1 MANVI
6 REDVVSV
13 EFDIDDGG
21 IRDSLKMLDN
31 FKNEIFKGFQG
42 LSKTVDDLKKSLT
55 NGIDTSG
62 INDMKIGSEQA
73 KETIK
78 DLEIGVK
85 NVKKEF
91 STGIDT
97 SGIDNIKN
105 SPEQMKQSVNGVSN
119 SMKEWKSRAD
129 SFINGVTSADTS
141 MVKFADA
148 NDQAT
153 LRIKQVVSSM
163 KDFNDNNLDFSGISG
178 DIEIFDARLAVVKDK
193 INTFTQALKNVGNA
207 FAHPLKTID
216 KGVFSVQK
224 KISETAHEL
233 KLLAQTKFSN
243 LTNNVKEVYSTLSQ
257 GQTGARGFVTALKS
271 IGKVGFEK
279 TISGFAS
286 IKKSIK
292 SITFDKIKT
301 GLSSIKSGASSVL
314 SGIKKLGSGAQNI
327 ASNIKTAFSNVGNK
341 IKSVA
346 SNISSA
352 ADSITSKLFNIKS
365 LVAGVATGAI
375 VQQSVGIVVDRQNI
389 TSQFEV
395 LLGSAEKAN
404 ERVSELTDFA
414 GMTPFT
420 RDEIFAASKQLQV
433 FTGDALSTGDSLR
446 IIGDVAAGTG
456 QQFEDVALWTGRLY
470 DAMKSGRTV
479 GEMTSRLQEMGA
491 ISGEDRT
498 KIEKLAESGED
509 ITQTWSEVEKIFSR
523 YDGTMEKL
531 SNNLGNMLTS
541 LKSFAT
547 NSIFLPLGEGIASG
561 LQPAIQKFR
570 DFRKS
575 NKEDVTAMGEVI
587 NNFAEKICVPLFN
600 KIEQGAEFAI
610 KAIASLK
617 GGLNGLNKLKG
628 TSPLLDKLIE
638 AVNFVVA
645 HKDTFISAAKG
656 IAVAMGG
663 IVAAGK
669 FTKIISALSGL
680 LNPLTLV
687 TTAFGILF
695 NALKTDS
702 ANGGTALTDLKNIA
716 VAVFDS
722 IKGAISTFSEIISN
736 NKGLF
741 SDIINTIVGLLPP
754 LAEAFGEVLTAG
766 LELATVALP
775 VLLDIFRELFE
786 AVKPLLKQLPDFVK
800 FIAKIIKACAKA
812 DVIET
817 LVKGFIAYKVAIV
830 AVNTV
835 TKVHNALLVLQAAK
849 TKIATAATK
858 LFTLAMNANPIIKVV
873 SAIGLLVGGLA
884 LLSKKFSKG
893 NDDTDML
900 KQHIENV
907 TGSIHSMRDAFD
919 NANVTLPDYDK
930 LISYKGNTMSGID
943 EMIAE
948 KEQAITDVLT
958 KAIEDQKGVRDK
970 DIENIE
976 QYMQDIQALEEEKL
990 SIYADRQ
997 TSQVNALNSKIQY
1010 GNFDQQGIADI
1021 LATGTETHDLGVEA
1035 INDVFKERETTI
1047 WNKYRTERTLIE
1059 NNENLTGIAKSEAL
1073 KQADARYQ
1081 NDLFKSNRE
1090 NKARLEEANSSLSTL
1105 YNTALAKSG
1114 EIVKKSN
1121 VDFDTLSSQL
1131 TNYKNSVSGTS
1142 ASVKVDTDK
1151 LFEDIRTTFAGFDQ
1165 ETTQSWNNFFVM
1177 ANEAKNQGVELS
1189 NDAKQ
1194 QIDTILTFFE
1204 SLPPEMQDVGLQ
1216 LLPALMQGMTDENGN
1231 AIDTTSMTCQ
1241 EMVDAAREVF
1251 DVHSPSRVF
1260 AEIGTNIGL
1269 GLLQGISLIMPV
1281 VTAAVTTNMTL
1292 LVTSASGFN
1301 LDGMG
1306 ENAENMSETV
1316 VLAFSNMNTVSCQ
1329 HMSGMQK
1336 TVILIS
1342 KLMSTTVIVNL
1353 KSMSVQAVKIVQT
1366 MSISIVSTMNQMKSN
1381 IDGLDLYSTGVNIMN
1396 GLINGMESKRGGLI
1410 STAQSI
1416 AQTVKNTM
1424 NNALDIHSPSRELYK
1439 TGVYTGLGQ
1448 INGMKST
1455 LPEIQQTADK
1465 MGETSIPEN
1474 DKYTPSGSPT
1484 TYSRST
1490 TSENH
1495 TYSPTFNL
1503 TISGTSDDRTMAR
1516 KVKKWIS
1523 EALEETFS
1531 SYESKN
1537 ATVREV

>member
-1 MANVI
+1 MQYFDFSILIEQYSTDFKVICESEGSYDDSGEYVKGEKTEHTLHGAIMAHSENQIYRSEGKLTSQDRVLIMQAPIDRALHGAEVI
-6 REDVVSV
+6 HLDRMYK
-13 EFDIDDGG
+13 ID
-21 IRDSLKMLDN
+21 SELK
-31 FKNEIFKGFQG
+31 
-42 LSKTVDDLKKSLT
+42 SS
-55 NGIDTSG
+55 
-62 INDMKIGSEQA
+62 SEQA
-73 KETIK
+73 TES
-78 DLEIGVK
+78 
-85 NVKKEF
+85 VKKF
-91 STGIDT
+91 
-97 SGIDNIKN
+97 SGITESIERFDERIAALKDNIK
-105 SPEQMKQSVNGVSN
+105 
-119 SMKEWKSRAD
+119 
-129 SFINGVTSADTS
+129 SFGSTI
-141 MVKFADA
+141 
-148 NDQAT
+148 
-153 LRIKQVVSSM
+153 
-163 KDFNDNNLDFSGISG
+163 
-178 DIEIFDARLAVVKDK
+178 
-193 INTFTQALKNVGNA
+193 
-207 FAHPLKTID
+207 AHPLSTVKN
-216 KGVFSVQK
+216 GFSSIK
-224 KISETAHEL
+224 NEISETAS
-233 KLLAQTKFSN
+233 KIKNLAQTKMSN
-243 LTNNVKEVYSTLSQ
+243 LTSNIKEMYSTLSR
-257 GQTGARGFVTALKS
+257 GQTGAKGFVTALKS

-279 TISGFAS
+279 TISGFQS

-292 SITFDKIKT
+292 SITFDKIKS
-301 GLSSIKSGASSVL
+301 GLSSIKSGTSSVL
-314 SGIKKLGSGAQNI
+314 SGFKSLGSGAQKV
-327 ASNIKTAFSNVGNK
+327 ASNIKTAFSNVGSK

-365 LVAGVATGAI
+365 LVAGVATGAV

-509 ITQTWSEVEKIFSR
+509 ITQTWTEVEKIFSR

-617 GGLNGLNKLKG
+617 DGMSGLNKLKG

-638 AVNFVVA
+638 AINFVVS
-645 HKDTFISAAKG
+645 HKETFIGAAKG
-656 IAVAMGG
+656 IAAAMGG

-687 TTAFGILF
+687 TAAFGILF
-695 NALKTDS
+695 NALKNDS
-702 ANGGTALTDLKNIA
+702 ANGSTALTDLKNIA
-716 VAVFDS
+716 VTVFDS
-722 IKGAISTFSEIISN
+722 IKNAISTFSEILSN

-754 LAEAFGEVLTAG
+754 LAEAFGEVLTAM
-766 LELATVALP
+766 LELATAALP
-775 VLLDIFRELFE
+775 VLLDVFRELFE
-786 AVKPLLKQLPDFVK
+786 AVKPLLKQLPDLIK

-812 DVIET
+812 DVIEA
-817 LVKGFIAYKVAIV
+817 LAKGFIAYKVAIA

-835 TKVHNALLVLQAAK
+835 TKVHNTLLVLQAAK
-849 TKIATAATK
+849 TKIAAAATK
-858 LFTLAMNANPIIKVV
+858 LFNLAMNANPIIKVV
-873 SAIGLLVGGLA
+873 SAIGLLVGGLT

-893 NDDTDML
+893 KDDTDML
-900 KQHIENV
+900 KQHIDEV

-919 NANVTLPDYDK
+919 NAKVTLPDINKTISANGYFMSDIDTQIADK
-930 LISYKGNTMSGID
+930 
-943 EMIAE
+943 E
-948 KEQAITDVLT
+948 KQITDALT
-958 KAIEDQKGVRDK
+958 TAMRDQKGVRDE
-970 DIENIE
+970 DLENIRG
-976 QYMQDIQALEEEKL
+976 YMQELQMLEDDKL
-990 SIYADRQ
+990 SIYREQ
-997 TSQVNALNSKIQY
+997 QMSQFTTLDLKLKS
-1010 GNFDQQGIADI
+1010 GNLDQQGIADLLI
-1021 LATGTETHDLGVEA
+1021 STDEAYDQSISAIKEEFEGRQATINSLYAVERKS
-1035 INDVFKERETTI
+1035 IVE
-1047 WNKYRTERTLIE
+1047 
-1059 NNENLTGIAKSEAL
+1059 NENLTGQAKSEAL
-1073 KQADARYQ
+1073 KQWQARKDNELLESMRQ
-1081 NDLFKSNRE
+1081 E
-1090 NKARLEEANSSLSTL
+1090 NELLAES
-1105 YNTALAKSG
+1105 AKSRDYTYNQAL
-1114 EIVKKSN
+1114 EQSNKLVEKADFNFDILKQKSDSYKK
-1121 VDFDTLSSQL
+1121 DLDIMDKTIAD
-1131 TNYKNSVSGTS
+1131 TS
-1142 ASVKVDTDK
+1142 ASGIQKYNEASANADLMVK
-1151 LFEDIRTTFAGFDQ
+1151 DITNMFLNLDN
-1165 ETTQSWNNFFVM
+1165 QSAQSLNNYFM
-1177 ANEAKNQGVELS
+1177 TLNEAKNKGVTVSDGL
-1189 NDAKQ
+1189 KQ
-1194 QIDTILTFFE
+1194 HADTILTSFE
-1204 SLPPEMQDVGLQ
+1204 NLPPEFQETGKQILAGL
-1216 LLPALMQGMTDENGN
+1216 LQGMTDENGN
-1231 AIDTTSMTCQ
+1231 VIDTTNMTCQ
-1241 EMVDAAREVF
+1241 ELVEAAREAF

-1281 VTAAVTTNMTL
+1281 VTAAVTTNMMG

-1301 LDGMG
+1301 LDSMG
-1306 ENAENMSETV
+1306 ESAENISETV
-1316 VLAFSNMNTVSCQ
+1316 ILAFSNMNKVSCQ

-1336 TVILIS
+1336 SVVLIS
-1342 KLMSTTVIVNL
+1342 KLMSTTVIINL
-1353 KSMSVQAVKIVQT
+1353 KTMSVQAVIIVQS
-1366 MSISIVSTMNQMKSN
+1366 MSVSIVSTMSQMKSS
-1381 IDGLDLYSTGVNIMN
+1381 IDGLDLYSTGVNVMN
-1396 GLINGMESKRGGLI
+1396 GLINGMESRRGGLI

-1424 NNALDIHSPSRELYK
+1424 NNALDIHSPSKELYK

-1465 MGETSIPEN
+1465 MGQTAIPDDN
-1474 DKYTPSGSPT
+1474 NRYAPSASPA

-1503 TISGTSDDRTMAR
+1503 TISGTNDDRTMAR

-1537 ATVREV
+1537 ATVREA

>member
-1 MANVI
+1 MQYFDFSSLIEQYSTDFKVICESEGSYDDSGEYVKGEKTEHTLHGAIMAHSENQIYRSEGKLTSQDRVLIMQAPIDRALHGAEVI
-6 REDVVSV
+6 HLDRMYK
-13 EFDIDDGG
+13 ID
-21 IRDSLKMLDN
+21 SELK
-31 FKNEIFKGFQG
+31 
-42 LSKTVDDLKKSLT
+42 SS
-55 NGIDTSG
+55 
-62 INDMKIGSEQA
+62 SEQA
-73 KETIK
+73 TES
-78 DLEIGVK
+78 
-85 NVKKEF
+85 VKKF
-91 STGIDT
+91 
-97 SGIDNIKN
+97 SGITESIERFDERIAALKDNIK
-105 SPEQMKQSVNGVSN
+105 
-119 SMKEWKSRAD
+119 
-129 SFINGVTSADTS
+129 SFGSTI
-141 MVKFADA
+141 
-148 NDQAT
+148 
-153 LRIKQVVSSM
+153 
-163 KDFNDNNLDFSGISG
+163 
-178 DIEIFDARLAVVKDK
+178 
-193 INTFTQALKNVGNA
+193 
-207 FAHPLKTID
+207 AHPLSTVKN
-216 KGVFSVQK
+216 GFSSIK
-224 KISETAHEL
+224 NEISETAS
-233 KLLAQTKFSN
+233 KIKNLAQTKMSN
-243 LTNNVKEVYSTLSQ
+243 LTSNIKEMYSTLSR
-257 GQTGARGFVTALKS
+257 GQTGAKGFVTALKS

-279 TISGFAS
+279 TISGFQS

-292 SITFDKIKT
+292 SITFDKIKS
-301 GLSSIKSGASSVL
+301 GLSSIKSGTSSVL
-314 SGIKKLGSGAQNI
+314 SGFKSLGSGAQKV
-327 ASNIKTAFSNVGNK
+327 ASNIKTAFSNVGSK

-365 LVAGVATGAI
+365 LVAGVATGAV

-509 ITQTWSEVEKIFSR
+509 ITQTWTEVEKIFSR

-617 GGLNGLNKLKG
+617 DGMSGLNKLKG

-638 AVNFVVA
+638 AINFVVS
-645 HKDTFISAAKG
+645 HKETFIGAAKG
-656 IAVAMGG
+656 IAAAMGG

-669 FTKIISALSGL
+669 FTKIISALSEL

-687 TTAFGILF
+687 TAAFGILF
-695 NALKTDS
+695 NALKNDS

-716 VAVFDS
+716 VTVFDS
-722 IKGAISTFSEIISN
+722 IKNAISTFSEIISN
-736 NKGLF
+736 NSGLF
-741 SDIINTIVGLLPP
+741 SDIINTIVDLLPS
-754 LAEAFGEVLTAG
+754 LAEAFGEVLTAM
-766 LELATVALP
+766 LELATAALP
-775 VLLDIFRELFE
+775 VLLDVFRELFE
-786 AVKPLLKQLPDFVK
+786 SVKPLLKQLPDLIK

-812 DVIET
+812 DVIEA
-817 LVKGFIAYKVAIV
+817 LAKGFIAYKVAVV

-835 TKVHNALLVLQAAK
+835 TKVHNTLLVLQAAK

-858 LFTLAMNANPIIKVV
+858 LFNLAMNANPIIKVV
-873 SAIGLLVGGLA
+873 SAIGLLVGGLT

-893 NDDTDML
+893 KDDTDML
-900 KQHIENV
+900 KQHIDEV

-919 NANVTLPDYDK
+919 NAKVTLPDYDK
-930 LISYKGNTMSGID
+930 LISYKGNTISGID

-948 KEQAITDVLT
+948 KEQAITDILT
-958 KAIEDQKGVRDK
+958 AAINDQKGVRDD
-970 DIENIE
+970 DIKNIE
-976 QYMQDIQALEEEKL
+976 KYIQDIQGLEEEKL
-990 SIYADRQ
+990 SVYADQQ
-997 TSQVNALNSKIQY
+997 TSQINALNSKLQY
-1010 GNFDQQGIADI
+1010 GNLDQQEIADI
-1021 LATGTETHDLGVEA
+1021 LATGTEAHDSSVEA
-1035 INDVFKERETTI
+1035 INDIFNERGTTLY
-1047 WNKYRTERTLIE
+1047 NKYQAERSLIIS
-1059 NNENLTGIAKSEAL
+1059 NENLTGIAKSEAL

-1081 NDLFKSNRE
+1081 NDLYKLNRD
-1090 NKARLEEANSSLSTL
+1090 NKARLDKSNASISTL

-1114 EIVKKSN
+1114 ELVKNSN
-1121 VDFDTLSSQL
+1121 VNFDTLSSQL
-1131 TNYKNSVSGTS
+1131 TNYKKSVDGTS
-1142 ASVKVDTDK
+1142 TSVKVDTDK
-1151 LFEDIRTTFAGFDQ
+1151 LFENIRTTFASFDQ
-1165 ETTQSWNNFFVM
+1165 ETTQSLNNYFM
-1177 ANEAKNQGVELS
+1177 TLNEAKNKGVTVSDGL
-1189 NDAKQ
+1189 KQ
-1194 QIDTILTFFE
+1194 HADTILTSFE
-1204 SLPPEMQDVGLQ
+1204 NLPPEFQEIGKQILAGL
-1216 LLPALMQGMTDENGN
+1216 LQGMTDENGN
-1231 AIDTTSMTCQ
+1231 VIDTTNMTCQ
-1241 EMVDAAREVF
+1241 ELVEAAREAF

-1281 VTAAVTTNMTL
+1281 VTAAVTTNMMG

-1301 LDGMG
+1301 LDSMG
-1306 ENAENMSETV
+1306 ESAENISETV
-1316 VLAFSNMNTVSCQ
+1316 ILAFSNMNKVSCQ

-1336 TVILIS
+1336 SVVLIS

-1353 KSMSVQAVKIVQT
+1353 KTMSVQAVIIVQS
-1366 MSISIVSTMNQMKSN
+1366 MSVSIVSTMSQMKSS
-1381 IDGLDLYSTGVNIMN
+1381 IDGLDLYSTGVNVMN
-1396 GLINGMESKRGGLI
+1396 GLINGMESRRGGLI

-1416 AQTVKNTM
+1416 DQTVKNTM

-1465 MGETSIPEN
+1465 MGQTAIPDDN
-1474 DKYTPSGSPT
+1474 NRYTPSASPA

-1503 TISGTSDDRTMAR
+1503 TISGTNDDRTMAR

>member
-1 MANVI
+1 M
-6 REDVVSV
+6 
-13 EFDIDDGG
+13 
-21 IRDSLKMLDN
+21 
-31 FKNEIFKGFQG
+31 
-42 LSKTVDDLKKSLT
+42 
-55 NGIDTSG
+55 
-62 INDMKIGSEQA
+62 
-73 KETIK
+73 
-78 DLEIGVK
+78 
-85 NVKKEF
+85 
-91 STGIDT
+91 
-97 SGIDNIKN
+97 
-105 SPEQMKQSVNGVSN
+105 
-119 SMKEWKSRAD
+119 
-129 SFINGVTSADTS
+129 
-141 MVKFADA
+141 
-148 NDQAT
+148 
-153 LRIKQVVSSM
+153 
-163 KDFNDNNLDFSGISG
+163 
-178 DIEIFDARLAVVKDK
+178 
-193 INTFTQALKNVGNA
+193 
-207 FAHPLKTID
+207 
-216 KGVFSVQK
+216 
-224 KISETAHEL
+224 
-233 KLLAQTKFSN
+233 
-243 LTNNVKEVYSTLSQ
+243 
-257 GQTGARGFVTALKS
+257 
-271 IGKVGFEK
+271 
-279 TISGFAS
+279 
-286 IKKSIK
+286 
-292 SITFDKIKT
+292 
-301 GLSSIKSGASSVL
+301 
-314 SGIKKLGSGAQNI
+314 GSGAQKV
-327 ASNIKTAFSNVGNK
+327 ASNIKTAFSNVGSK

-365 LVAGVATGAI
+365 LVAGVATGAV

-509 ITQTWSEVEKIFSR
+509 ITQTWTEVEKIFSR

-617 GGLNGLNKLKG
+617 DGMSGLNKLKG
-628 TSPLLDKLIE
+628 TSPLLDKLID
-638 AVNFVVA
+638 AINFVVS
-645 HKDTFISAAKG
+645 HKETFIGAAKG
-656 IAVAMGG
+656 IAAAMGG

-687 TTAFGILF
+687 TAAFGILF
-695 NALKTDS
+695 NALKNDS

-716 VAVFDS
+716 VTVFDS
-722 IKGAISTFSEIISN
+722 IKNAISTFSEILSN

-754 LAEAFGEVLTAG
+754 LAEAFGEVLTAM
-766 LELATVALP
+766 LELATAALP
-775 VLLDIFRELFE
+775 VLLDVFRELFE
-786 AVKPLLKQLPDFVK
+786 AVKPLLKQLPDLIK

-812 DVIET
+812 DVIEA
-817 LVKGFIAYKVAIV
+817 LAKGFIAYKVAV
-830 AVNTV
+830 AAVNTV
-835 TKVHNALLVLQAAK
+835 TKVHNTLLVLQAAK

-858 LFTLAMNANPIIKVV
+858 LFNLAMNANPIIKVV
-873 SAIGLLVGGLA
+873 SAIGLLVGGLT

-893 NDDTDML
+893 KDDTDML
-900 KQHIENV
+900 KQHIDEV

-919 NANVTLPDYDK
+919 NAKVTLPDINKTISANGYFMSDIDTQIADK
-930 LISYKGNTMSGID
+930 
-943 EMIAE
+943 E
-948 KEQAITDVLT
+948 KQITDALT
-958 KAIEDQKGVRDK
+958 TAMRDQKGVRDE
-970 DIENIE
+970 DLENIRG
-976 QYMQDIQALEEEKL
+976 YMQELQMLEDDKL
-990 SIYADRQ
+990 SIYREQ
-997 TSQVNALNSKIQY
+997 QMSQFTTLDLKLKS
-1010 GNFDQQGIADI
+1010 GNLDQQGIADLLI
-1021 LATGTETHDLGVEA
+1021 STDEAYDQSISAIKEEFEGRQATINSLYAVERKS
-1035 INDVFKERETTI
+1035 IVE
-1047 WNKYRTERTLIE
+1047 
-1059 NNENLTGIAKSEAL
+1059 NENLTGQAKSEAL
-1073 KQADARYQ
+1073 KQWQARKDNELLESMRQ
-1081 NDLFKSNRE
+1081 E
-1090 NKARLEEANSSLSTL
+1090 NELLAES
-1105 YNTALAKSG
+1105 AKSRDYTYNQAL
-1114 EIVKKSN
+1114 EQSNKLVEKADFNFDILKQKSDSYKK
-1121 VDFDTLSSQL
+1121 DLDIMDKTIAD
-1131 TNYKNSVSGTS
+1131 TS
-1142 ASVKVDTDK
+1142 ASGIQKYNEASANADLMVK
-1151 LFEDIRTTFAGFDQ
+1151 DITNMFLNLDN
-1165 ETTQSWNNFFVM
+1165 QSAQSLNNYFM
-1177 ANEAKNQGVELS
+1177 TLNEAKNKGVTVSDDL
-1189 NDAKQ
+1189 KQ
-1194 QIDTILTFFE
+1194 QADTILTPFE
-1204 SLPPEMQDVGLQ
+1204 NLPPELQETGKQILAGL
-1216 LLPALMQGMTDENGN
+1216 LQGMTDENGN
-1231 AIDTTSMTCQ
+1231 VIDTTNMTCQ
-1241 EMVDAAREVF
+1241 ELVEAAREAF

-1281 VTAAVTTNMTL
+1281 VTAAVTTNMMG

-1301 LDGMG
+1301 LDSMG
-1306 ENAENMSETV
+1306 ESAENISETV
-1316 VLAFSNMNTVSCQ
+1316 ILAFSNMNKVSCQ

-1336 TVILIS
+1336 SVVLIS

-1353 KSMSVQAVKIVQT
+1353 KTMSVQAVIIVQS
-1366 MSISIVSTMNQMKSN
+1366 MSVSIVSTMSQMKSS
-1381 IDGLDLYSTGVNIMN
+1381 IDGLDLYSTGVNVMN
-1396 GLINGMESKRGGLI
+1396 GLINGMESRRGGLI

-1465 MGETSIPEN
+1465 MGQTAIPDDN
-1474 DKYTPSGSPT
+1474 NRYTPSASPA

-1503 TISGTSDDRTMAR
+1503 TISGTNDDRTMAR

-1537 ATVREV
+1537 ATVSEV

>member
-1 MANVI
+1 MQYFDFSSLIEQYSTDFNVI
-6 REDVVSV
+6 CESEGSYDDSGEYVKGEKTEHTLHGAIMAHSENQIYRSEGKLTSQDRVLIMQAP
-13 EFDIDDGG
+13 IDRALHGAEVIHLDRMYK
-21 IRDSLKMLDN
+21 IDSELK
-31 FKNEIFKGFQG
+31 
-42 LSKTVDDLKKSLT
+42 SS
-55 NGIDTSG
+55 
-62 INDMKIGSEQA
+62 SEQA
-73 KETIK
+73 TES
-78 DLEIGVK
+78 
-85 NVKKEF
+85 VKKF
-91 STGIDT
+91 
-97 SGIDNIKN
+97 SGITESIERFDERIAALKDNIK
-105 SPEQMKQSVNGVSN
+105 
-119 SMKEWKSRAD
+119 
-129 SFINGVTSADTS
+129 SFGSTI
-141 MVKFADA
+141 
-148 NDQAT
+148 
-153 LRIKQVVSSM
+153 
-163 KDFNDNNLDFSGISG
+163 
-178 DIEIFDARLAVVKDK
+178 
-193 INTFTQALKNVGNA
+193 
-207 FAHPLKTID
+207 AHPLSTVKN
-216 KGVFSVQK
+216 GFSSIK
-224 KISETAHEL
+224 NEISETAS
-233 KLLAQTKFSN
+233 KIKNLAQTKMSN
-243 LTNNVKEVYSTLSQ
+243 LTSNIKEMYSTLSR
-257 GQTGARGFVTALKS
+257 GQTGAKGFVTALKS

-279 TISGFAS
+279 TISGFQS

-292 SITFDKIKT
+292 SITFDKIKS

-314 SGIKKLGSGAQNI
+314 SGFKSLGSGAQKV
-327 ASNIKTAFSNVGNK
+327 ASNIKTAFSNVGSK

-365 LVAGVATGAI
+365 LVAGVATGAV

-509 ITQTWSEVEKIFSR
+509 ITQTWTEVEKIFSR

-617 GGLNGLNKLKG
+617 DGMSGLNKLKG

-638 AVNFVVA
+638 AINFVVS
-645 HKDTFISAAKG
+645 HKETFIGAAKG
-656 IAVAMGG
+656 IAAAMGG

-669 FTKIISALSGL
+669 FTKIISALSEL

-687 TTAFGILF
+687 TVAFGILF
-695 NALKTDS
+695 NALKNDS

-716 VAVFDS
+716 VTVFDS
-722 IKGAISTFSEIISN
+722 IKNAISTFSEILSN

-754 LAEAFGEVLTAG
+754 LAEAFGEVLTAM
-766 LELATVALP
+766 LELATAALP
-775 VLLDIFRELFE
+775 VLLDVFRELFE
-786 AVKPLLKQLPDFVK
+786 SVKPLLKQLPDLIK

-812 DVIET
+812 DVIEA
-817 LVKGFIAYKVAIV
+817 LAKGFIAYKVAV
-830 AVNTV
+830 AAVNTV
-835 TKVHNALLVLQAAK
+835 TKVHNTLLVLQAAK

-858 LFTLAMNANPIIKVV
+858 LFNLAMNANPIIKVV
-873 SAIGLLVGGLA
+873 SAIGLLVGGLT

-893 NDDTDML
+893 KDDTDML
-900 KQHIENV
+900 KQHIDEV

-919 NANVTLPDYDK
+919 NAKVTLPDYDK
-930 LISYKGNTMSGID
+930 LISYKGNTISGID

-948 KEQAITDVLT
+948 KEQAITDILT
-958 KAIEDQKGVRDK
+958 AAINDQKGVRDD
-970 DIENIE
+970 DIKNIE
-976 QYMQDIQALEEEKL
+976 KYIQDIQGLEEEKL
-990 SIYADRQ
+990 SVYADQQ
-997 TSQVNALNSKIQY
+997 TSQINALNSKLQY
-1010 GNFDQQGIADI
+1010 GNLDQQEIADI
-1021 LATGTETHDLGVEA
+1021 LATGTEAHDSSVEA
-1035 INDVFKERETTI
+1035 INDIFNERGTTLY
-1047 WNKYRTERTLIE
+1047 NKYQAERSLIIS
-1059 NNENLTGIAKSEAL
+1059 NENLTGIAKSEAL

-1081 NDLFKSNRE
+1081 NDLYKLNRD
-1090 NKARLEEANSSLSTL
+1090 NKARLDKSNASISTL

-1114 EIVKKSN
+1114 ELVKNSN
-1121 VDFDTLSSQL
+1121 VNFDTLSSQL
-1131 TNYKNSVSGTS
+1131 TNYKKSVDGTS
-1142 ASVKVDTDK
+1142 TSVKVDTDK
-1151 LFEDIRTTFAGFDQ
+1151 LFENIRTTFASFDQ
-1165 ETTQSWNNFFVM
+1165 ETTQSLNNYFM
-1177 ANEAKNQGVELS
+1177 TLNEAKNKGVTVSDGL
-1189 NDAKQ
+1189 KQ
-1194 QIDTILTFFE
+1194 HADTILTSFE
-1204 SLPPEMQDVGLQ
+1204 NLPPEFQETGKQILAGL
-1216 LLPALMQGMTDENGN
+1216 LQGMTDENGN
-1231 AIDTTSMTCQ
+1231 VIDTTNMTCQ
-1241 EMVDAAREVF
+1241 ELVEAAREAF

-1281 VTAAVTTNMTL
+1281 VTAAVTTNMMG

-1301 LDGMG
+1301 LDSMG
-1306 ENAENMSETV
+1306 ESAENISETV
-1316 VLAFSNMNTVSCQ
+1316 ILAFSNMNKVSCQ

-1336 TVILIS
+1336 SVVLIS

-1353 KSMSVQAVKIVQT
+1353 KTMSVQAVIIVQS
-1366 MSISIVSTMNQMKSN
+1366 MSVSIVSTMSQMKSS
-1381 IDGLDLYSTGVNIMN
+1381 IDGLDLYSTGVNVMN
-1396 GLINGMESKRGGLI
+1396 GLINGMESRRGGLI

-1465 MGETSIPEN
+1465 MGQTAIPDDN
-1474 DKYTPSGSPT
+1474 NRYTPSASPA

-1503 TISGTSDDRTMAR
+1503 TISGTNDDRTMAR

>member
-1 MANVI
+1 MQYFDFSSLIEQYSTDFKVICESEGSYDDSGEYVKGEKTEHTLHGAIMAHSENQIYRSEGKLTSQDRVLIMQAPIDRALHGAEVI
-6 REDVVSV
+6 HLDRMYK
-13 EFDIDDGG
+13 ID
-21 IRDSLKMLDN
+21 SELK
-31 FKNEIFKGFQG
+31 
-42 LSKTVDDLKKSLT
+42 SS
-55 NGIDTSG
+55 
-62 INDMKIGSEQA
+62 SEQA
-73 KETIK
+73 TES
-78 DLEIGVK
+78 
-85 NVKKEF
+85 VKKF
-91 STGIDT
+91 
-97 SGIDNIKN
+97 SGITESIERFDERIAALKDNIK
-105 SPEQMKQSVNGVSN
+105 
-119 SMKEWKSRAD
+119 
-129 SFINGVTSADTS
+129 SFGSTI
-141 MVKFADA
+141 
-148 NDQAT
+148 
-153 LRIKQVVSSM
+153 
-163 KDFNDNNLDFSGISG
+163 
-178 DIEIFDARLAVVKDK
+178 
-193 INTFTQALKNVGNA
+193 
-207 FAHPLKTID
+207 AHPLSTVKN
-216 KGVFSVQK
+216 GFSSIK
-224 KISETAHEL
+224 NEISETAS
-233 KLLAQTKFSN
+233 KIKNLAQTKMSN
-243 LTNNVKEVYSTLSQ
+243 LTSNIKEMYSTLSR
-257 GQTGARGFVTALKS
+257 GQTGAKGFVTALKS

-279 TISGFAS
+279 TISGFQS

-292 SITFDKIKT
+292 SITFDKIKS
-301 GLSSIKSGASSVL
+301 GLSSIKSGTSSVL
-314 SGIKKLGSGAQNI
+314 SGFKSLGSGAQKV
-327 ASNIKTAFSNVGNK
+327 ASNIKTAFSNVGSK

-365 LVAGVATGAI
+365 LVAGVATGAV

-509 ITQTWSEVEKIFSR
+509 ITQTWTEVEKIFSR

-617 GGLNGLNKLKG
+617 DGMSGLNKLKG

-638 AVNFVVA
+638 AINFVVS
-645 HKDTFISAAKG
+645 HKETFIGAAKG
-656 IAVAMGG
+656 IAAAMGG

-687 TTAFGILF
+687 TAAFGILF
-695 NALKTDS
+695 NALKNDS

-716 VAVFDS
+716 VTVFDS
-722 IKGAISTFSEIISN
+722 IKNAISTFSEIISN
-736 NKGLF
+736 NSGLF
-741 SDIINTIVGLLPP
+741 SDIINTIVDLLPS
-754 LAEAFGEVLTAG
+754 LAEAFGEVLTAM
-766 LELATVALP
+766 LELATAALP
-775 VLLDIFRELFE
+775 VLLDVFRELFE
-786 AVKPLLKQLPDFVK
+786 SVKPLLKQLPDLIK

-812 DVIET
+812 DVIEA
-817 LVKGFIAYKVAIV
+817 LAKGFIAYKVAV
-830 AVNTV
+830 AAVNTV
-835 TKVHNALLVLQAAK
+835 TKVHNTLLVLQAAK

-858 LFTLAMNANPIIKVV
+858 LFNLAMNANPIIKVV
-873 SAIGLLVGGLA
+873 SAIGLLVGGLT

-893 NDDTDML
+893 KDDTDML
-900 KQHIENV
+900 KQHIDEV

-919 NANVTLPDYDK
+919 NAKVTLPDINKTISANGYFMSDIDTQIADK
-930 LISYKGNTMSGID
+930 
-943 EMIAE
+943 E
-948 KEQAITDVLT
+948 KQITDALT
-958 KAIEDQKGVRDK
+958 TAMRDQKGVRDE
-970 DIENIE
+970 DLENIRG
-976 QYMQDIQALEEEKL
+976 YMQELQMLEDDKL
-990 SIYADRQ
+990 SIYREQ
-997 TSQVNALNSKIQY
+997 QMSQFTTLDLKLKS
-1010 GNFDQQGIADI
+1010 GNLDQQGIADLLI
-1021 LATGTETHDLGVEA
+1021 STDEAYDQSISAIKEEFEGRQATINSLYAVERKS
-1035 INDVFKERETTI
+1035 IVE
-1047 WNKYRTERTLIE
+1047 
-1059 NNENLTGIAKSEAL
+1059 NENLTGQAKSEAL
-1073 KQADARYQ
+1073 KQWQARKDNELLESMRQ
-1081 NDLFKSNRE
+1081 E
-1090 NKARLEEANSSLSTL
+1090 NELLAES
-1105 YNTALAKSG
+1105 AKSRDYTYNQAL
-1114 EIVKKSN
+1114 EQSNKLVEKADFNFDILKQKSDSYKK
-1121 VDFDTLSSQL
+1121 DLDIMDKTIAD
-1131 TNYKNSVSGTS
+1131 TS
-1142 ASVKVDTDK
+1142 ASGIQKYNEASANADLMVK
-1151 LFEDIRTTFAGFDQ
+1151 DITNMFLNLDN
-1165 ETTQSWNNFFVM
+1165 QSAQSLNNYFM
-1177 ANEAKNQGVELS
+1177 TLNEAKNKGVTVSDGL
-1189 NDAKQ
+1189 KQ
-1194 QIDTILTFFE
+1194 HADTILTSFE
-1204 SLPPEMQDVGLQ
+1204 NLPPEFQETGKQILAGL
-1216 LLPALMQGMTDENGN
+1216 LQGMTDENGN
-1231 AIDTTSMTCQ
+1231 VIDTTNMTCQ
-1241 EMVDAAREVF
+1241 ELVEAAREAF

-1281 VTAAVTTNMTL
+1281 VTAAVTTNMMG

-1301 LDGMG
+1301 LDSMG
-1306 ENAENMSETV
+1306 ESAENISETV
-1316 VLAFSNMNTVSCQ
+1316 ILAFSNMNKVSCQ

-1336 TVILIS
+1336 SVVLIS
-1342 KLMSTTVIVNL
+1342 KLMSTTVIINL
-1353 KSMSVQAVKIVQT
+1353 KTMSVQAVIIVQS
-1366 MSISIVSTMNQMKSN
+1366 MSVSIVSTMSQMKSS
-1381 IDGLDLYSTGVNIMN
+1381 IDGLDLYSTGVNVMN
-1396 GLINGMESKRGGLI
+1396 GLINGMESRRGGLI

-1465 MGETSIPEN
+1465 MGQTAIPDDN
-1474 DKYTPSGSPT
+1474 NRYTPSASPA

-1503 TISGTSDDRTMAR
+1503 TISGTNDDRTMAR

>member
-1 MANVI
+1 MQYFDFSSLIEQYSTDFKVICESEGSYDDSGEYVKGEKTEHTLHGAIMAHSENQIYRSEGKLTSQDRVLIMQAPIDRALHGAEVI
-6 REDVVSV
+6 HLDRMYK
-13 EFDIDDGG
+13 ID
-21 IRDSLKMLDN
+21 SELK
-31 FKNEIFKGFQG
+31 
-42 LSKTVDDLKKSLT
+42 SS
-55 NGIDTSG
+55 
-62 INDMKIGSEQA
+62 SEQA
-73 KETIK
+73 TES
-78 DLEIGVK
+78 
-85 NVKKEF
+85 VKKF
-91 STGIDT
+91 
-97 SGIDNIKN
+97 SGITESIERFDERIAALKDNIK
-105 SPEQMKQSVNGVSN
+105 
-119 SMKEWKSRAD
+119 
-129 SFINGVTSADTS
+129 SFGSTI
-141 MVKFADA
+141 
-148 NDQAT
+148 
-153 LRIKQVVSSM
+153 
-163 KDFNDNNLDFSGISG
+163 
-178 DIEIFDARLAVVKDK
+178 
-193 INTFTQALKNVGNA
+193 
-207 FAHPLKTID
+207 AHPLSTVKN
-216 KGVFSVQK
+216 GFSSIK
-224 KISETAHEL
+224 NEISETAS
-233 KLLAQTKFSN
+233 KIKNLAQTKMSN
-243 LTNNVKEVYSTLSQ
+243 LTSNIKEMYSTLSR
-257 GQTGARGFVTALKS
+257 GQTGAKGFVTALKS

-279 TISGFAS
+279 TISGFQS

-292 SITFDKIKT
+292 SITFDKIKS
-301 GLSSIKSGASSVL
+301 GLSSIKSGTSSVL
-314 SGIKKLGSGAQNI
+314 SGFKSLGSGAQKV
-327 ASNIKTAFSNVGNK
+327 ASNIKTAFSNVGSK

-365 LVAGVATGAI
+365 LVAGVATGAV

-509 ITQTWSEVEKIFSR
+509 ITQTWTEVEKIFSR

-617 GGLNGLNKLKG
+617 DGMSGLNKLKG

-638 AVNFVVA
+638 AINFVVS
-645 HKDTFISAAKG
+645 HKETFIGAAKG
-656 IAVAMGG
+656 IAAAMGG

-669 FTKIISALSGL
+669 FTKIISALSEL

-687 TTAFGILF
+687 TAAFGILF
-695 NALKTDS
+695 NALKNDS

-716 VAVFDS
+716 VTVFDS
-722 IKGAISTFSEIISN
+722 IQNAISTFSAIISN
-736 NKGLF
+736 NRGLF
-741 SDIINTIVGLLPP
+741 SDIINTIVDLLPS

-766 LELATVALP
+766 LELAAVALP
-775 VLLDIFRELFE
+775 VLLDVFRALFE
-786 AVKPLLKQLPDFVK
+786 AVKPLLKQLPDLIK

-812 DVIET
+812 DVIEA
-817 LVKGFIAYKVAIV
+817 LAKGFIAYKVAVV

-835 TKVHNALLVLQAAK
+835 TKVHNTLLVLQAAK

-858 LFTLAMNANPIIKVV
+858 LFNLAMNANPIIKVV
-873 SAIGLLVGGLA
+873 SAIGLLVGGLT

-893 NDDTDML
+893 KDDTDML
-900 KQHIENV
+900 KQHIDEV

-919 NANVTLPDYDK
+919 NAKVTLPDINKTISANGYFMSDIDTQIADK
-930 LISYKGNTMSGID
+930 
-943 EMIAE
+943 E
-948 KEQAITDVLT
+948 KQITDALT
-958 KAIEDQKGVRDK
+958 TAMRDQKGVRDE
-970 DIENIE
+970 DLENIRG
-976 QYMQDIQALEEEKL
+976 YMQELQMLEDDKL
-990 SIYADRQ
+990 SIYREQ
-997 TSQVNALNSKIQY
+997 QMSQFTTLDLKLKS
-1010 GNFDQQGIADI
+1010 GNLDQQGIADLLI
-1021 LATGTETHDLGVEA
+1021 STDEAYDQSISAIKEEFEGRQATINSLYAVERKS
-1035 INDVFKERETTI
+1035 IVE
-1047 WNKYRTERTLIE
+1047 
-1059 NNENLTGIAKSEAL
+1059 NENLTGQAKSEAL
-1073 KQADARYQ
+1073 KQWQARKDNELLESMRQ
-1081 NDLFKSNRE
+1081 E
-1090 NKARLEEANSSLSTL
+1090 NELLAES
-1105 YNTALAKSG
+1105 AKSRDYTYNQAL
-1114 EIVKKSN
+1114 EQSNKLVEKADFNFDILKQKSDSYKK
-1121 VDFDTLSSQL
+1121 DLDIMDKTIAD
-1131 TNYKNSVSGTS
+1131 TS
-1142 ASVKVDTDK
+1142 ASGIQKYNEASANADLMVK
-1151 LFEDIRTTFAGFDQ
+1151 DITNMFLNLDN
-1165 ETTQSWNNFFVM
+1165 QSAQSLNNYFM
-1177 ANEAKNQGVELS
+1177 TLNEAKNKGVTVSDDL
-1189 NDAKQ
+1189 KQ
-1194 QIDTILTFFE
+1194 QADTILTPFE
-1204 SLPPEMQDVGLQ
+1204 NLPPELQETGKQILAGL
-1216 LLPALMQGMTDENGN
+1216 LQGMTDENGN
-1231 AIDTTSMTCQ
+1231 VIDTTNMTCQ
-1241 EMVDAAREVF
+1241 ELVEAAREAF

-1281 VTAAVTTNMTL
+1281 VTAAVTTNMMG

-1301 LDGMG
+1301 LDSMG
-1306 ENAENMSETV
+1306 ESAENISETV
-1316 VLAFSNMNTVSCQ
+1316 ILAFSNMNKVSCQ

-1336 TVILIS
+1336 SVVLIS

-1353 KSMSVQAVKIVQT
+1353 KTMSVQAVIIVQS
-1366 MSISIVSTMNQMKSN
+1366 MSVSIVSTMSQMKSS
-1381 IDGLDLYSTGVNIMN
+1381 IDGLDLYSTGVNVMN
-1396 GLINGMESKRGGLI
+1396 GLINGMESRRGGLI

-1465 MGETSIPEN
+1465 MGQTAIPDDN
-1474 DKYTPSGSPT
+1474 NRYTPSASPA

-1503 TISGTSDDRTMAR
+1503 TISGTNDDRTMAR

>member
-1 MANVI
+1 MQYFDFSSLIEQYSTDFKVICESEGSYDDSGEYVKGEKTEHTLHGAIMAHSENQIYRSEGKLTSQDRVLIMQAPIDRALHGAEVI
-6 REDVVSV
+6 HLDRMYK
-13 EFDIDDGG
+13 ID
-21 IRDSLKMLDN
+21 SELK
-31 FKNEIFKGFQG
+31 
-42 LSKTVDDLKKSLT
+42 SS
-55 NGIDTSG
+55 
-62 INDMKIGSEQA
+62 SEQA
-73 KETIK
+73 TES
-78 DLEIGVK
+78 
-85 NVKKEF
+85 VKKF
-91 STGIDT
+91 
-97 SGIDNIKN
+97 SGITESIERFDERIAALKDNIK
-105 SPEQMKQSVNGVSN
+105 
-119 SMKEWKSRAD
+119 
-129 SFINGVTSADTS
+129 SFGSTI
-141 MVKFADA
+141 
-148 NDQAT
+148 
-153 LRIKQVVSSM
+153 
-163 KDFNDNNLDFSGISG
+163 
-178 DIEIFDARLAVVKDK
+178 
-193 INTFTQALKNVGNA
+193 
-207 FAHPLKTID
+207 AHPLSTVKN
-216 KGVFSVQK
+216 GFSSIK
-224 KISETAHEL
+224 NEISETAS
-233 KLLAQTKFSN
+233 KIKNLAQTKMSN
-243 LTNNVKEVYSTLSQ
+243 LTSNIKEMYSTLSR
-257 GQTGARGFVTALKS
+257 GQTGAKGFVTALKS

-279 TISGFAS
+279 TISGFQS

-292 SITFDKIKT
+292 SITFDKIKS
-301 GLSSIKSGASSVL
+301 GLSSIKSGTSSVL
-314 SGIKKLGSGAQNI
+314 SGFKSLGSGAQKV
-327 ASNIKTAFSNVGNK
+327 ASNIKTAFSNVGSK

-365 LVAGVATGAI
+365 LVAGVATGAV

-509 ITQTWSEVEKIFSR
+509 ITQTWTEVEKIFSR

-617 GGLNGLNKLKG
+617 DGMSGLNKLKG

-638 AVNFVVA
+638 AINFVVS
-645 HKDTFISAAKG
+645 HKETFIGAAKG
-656 IAVAMGG
+656 IAAAMGG

-687 TTAFGILF
+687 TAAFGILF
-695 NALKTDS
+695 NALKNDS

-716 VAVFDS
+716 VTVFDS
-722 IKGAISTFSEIISN
+722 IKNAISTFSEIISN
-736 NKGLF
+736 NSGLF
-741 SDIINTIVGLLPP
+741 SDIINTIVDLLPS
-754 LAEAFGEVLTAG
+754 LAEAFGEVLTAM
-766 LELATVALP
+766 LELATAALP
-775 VLLDIFRELFE
+775 VLLDVFRELFE
-786 AVKPLLKQLPDFVK
+786 SVKPLLKQLPDLIK

-812 DVIET
+812 DVIEA
-817 LVKGFIAYKVAIV
+817 LAKGFIAYKVAV
-830 AVNTV
+830 AAVNTV
-835 TKVHNALLVLQAAK
+835 TKVHNTLLVLQAAK

-858 LFTLAMNANPIIKVV
+858 LFNLAMNANPIIKVV
-873 SAIGLLVGGLA
+873 SAIGLLVGGLT

-893 NDDTDML
+893 KDDTDML
-900 KQHIENV
+900 KQHIDEV

-919 NANVTLPDYDK
+919 NAKVTLPDYDK
-930 LISYKGNTMSGID
+930 LISYKGNTISGID

-948 KEQAITDVLT
+948 KEQAITDILT
-958 KAIEDQKGVRDK
+958 AAINDQKGVRDD
-970 DIENIE
+970 DIKNIE
-976 QYMQDIQALEEEKL
+976 KYIQDIQGLEEEKL
-990 SIYADRQ
+990 SVYADQQ
-997 TSQVNALNSKIQY
+997 TSQINALNSKLQY
-1010 GNFDQQGIADI
+1010 GNLDQQEIADI
-1021 LATGTETHDLGVEA
+1021 LATGTEAHDSSVEA
-1035 INDVFKERETTI
+1035 INDIFNERGTTLY
-1047 WNKYRTERTLIE
+1047 NKYQAERSLIIS
-1059 NNENLTGIAKSEAL
+1059 NENLTGIAKSEAL

-1081 NDLFKSNRE
+1081 NDLYKLNRD
-1090 NKARLEEANSSLSTL
+1090 NKARLDKSNASISTL

-1114 EIVKKSN
+1114 ELVKNSN
-1121 VDFDTLSSQL
+1121 VNFDTLSSQL
-1131 TNYKNSVSGTS
+1131 TNYKKSVDGTS
-1142 ASVKVDTDK
+1142 TSVKVDTDK
-1151 LFEDIRTTFAGFDQ
+1151 LFENIRTTFASFDQ
-1165 ETTQSWNNFFVM
+1165 ETTQSLNNYFM
-1177 ANEAKNQGVELS
+1177 TLNEAKNKGVTVSDGL
-1189 NDAKQ
+1189 KQ
-1194 QIDTILTFFE
+1194 HADTILTSFE
-1204 SLPPEMQDVGLQ
+1204 NLPPEFQETGKQILAGL
-1216 LLPALMQGMTDENGN
+1216 LQGMTDENGN
-1231 AIDTTSMTCQ
+1231 VIDTTNMTCQ
-1241 EMVDAAREVF
+1241 ELVEAAREAF

-1281 VTAAVTTNMTL
+1281 VTAAVTTNMMG

-1301 LDGMG
+1301 LDSMG
-1306 ENAENMSETV
+1306 ESAENISETV
-1316 VLAFSNMNTVSCQ
+1316 ILAFSNMNKVSCQ

-1336 TVILIS
+1336 SVVLIS

-1353 KSMSVQAVKIVQT
+1353 KTMSVQAVIIVQS
-1366 MSISIVSTMNQMKSN
+1366 MSVSIVSTMSQMKSS
-1381 IDGLDLYSTGVNIMN
+1381 IDGLDLYSTGVNVMN
-1396 GLINGMESKRGGLI
+1396 GLINGMESRRGGLI

-1465 MGETSIPEN
+1465 MGQTAIPDDN
-1474 DKYTPSGSPT
+1474 NRYTPSASPA

-1503 TISGTSDDRTMAR
+1503 TISGTNDDRTMAR

>member
-1 MANVI
+1 MQYFDFSSLIEQYSTDFKVICESEGSYDDSGEYVKGEKTEHTLHGAIMAHSENQIYRSEGKLTSQDRVLIMQAPIDRALHGAEVI
-6 REDVVSV
+6 HLDRMYK
-13 EFDIDDGG
+13 ID
-21 IRDSLKMLDN
+21 SELK
-31 FKNEIFKGFQG
+31 
-42 LSKTVDDLKKSLT
+42 SS
-55 NGIDTSG
+55 
-62 INDMKIGSEQA
+62 SEQA
-73 KETIK
+73 TES
-78 DLEIGVK
+78 
-85 NVKKEF
+85 VKKF
-91 STGIDT
+91 
-97 SGIDNIKN
+97 SGITESIERFDERIAALKDNIK
-105 SPEQMKQSVNGVSN
+105 
-119 SMKEWKSRAD
+119 
-129 SFINGVTSADTS
+129 SFGSTI
-141 MVKFADA
+141 
-148 NDQAT
+148 
-153 LRIKQVVSSM
+153 
-163 KDFNDNNLDFSGISG
+163 
-178 DIEIFDARLAVVKDK
+178 
-193 INTFTQALKNVGNA
+193 
-207 FAHPLKTID
+207 AHPLSTVKN
-216 KGVFSVQK
+216 GFSSIK
-224 KISETAHEL
+224 NEISETAS
-233 KLLAQTKFSN
+233 KIKNLAQTKMSN
-243 LTNNVKEVYSTLSQ
+243 LTSNIKEMYSTLSR
-257 GQTGARGFVTALKS
+257 GQTGAKGFVTALKS

-279 TISGFAS
+279 TISGFQS

-292 SITFDKIKT
+292 SITFDKIKS
-301 GLSSIKSGASSVL
+301 GLSSIKSGTSSVL
-314 SGIKKLGSGAQNI
+314 SGFKSLGSGAQKV
-327 ASNIKTAFSNVGNK
+327 ASNIKTAFSNVGSK

-365 LVAGVATGAI
+365 LVAGVATGAV

-509 ITQTWSEVEKIFSR
+509 ITQTWTEVEKIFSR

-617 GGLNGLNKLKG
+617 DGMSGLNKLKG

-638 AVNFVVA
+638 AINFVVS
-645 HKDTFISAAKG
+645 HKETFIGAAKG
-656 IAVAMGG
+656 IAAAMGG

-687 TTAFGILF
+687 TAAFGILF
-695 NALKTDS
+695 NALKNDS

-716 VAVFDS
+716 VTVFDS
-722 IKGAISTFSEIISN
+722 IKNAISTFSEILSN

-754 LAEAFGEVLTAG
+754 LAEAFGEVLTAM
-766 LELATVALP
+766 LELATAALP
-775 VLLDIFRELFE
+775 VLLDVFRELFE
-786 AVKPLLKQLPDFVK
+786 AVKPLLKQLPDLIK

-812 DVIET
+812 DVIEA
-817 LVKGFIAYKVAIV
+817 LAKGFIAYKVAVV

-835 TKVHNALLVLQAAK
+835 TKVHNTLLVLQAAK

-858 LFTLAMNANPIIKVV
+858 LFNLAMNANPIIKVV
-873 SAIGLLVGGLA
+873 SAIGLLVGGLT

-893 NDDTDML
+893 KDDTDML
-900 KQHIENV
+900 KQHIDEV

-919 NANVTLPDYDK
+919 NAKVTLPDINKTISANGYFMSDIDTQIADK
-930 LISYKGNTMSGID
+930 
-943 EMIAE
+943 E
-948 KEQAITDVLT
+948 KQITDALT
-958 KAIEDQKGVRDK
+958 TAMRDQKGVRDE
-970 DIENIE
+970 DLENIRG
-976 QYMQDIQALEEEKL
+976 YMQELQMLEDDKL
-990 SIYADRQ
+990 SIYREQ
-997 TSQVNALNSKIQY
+997 QMSQFDTLDLKLKS
-1010 GNFDQQGIADI
+1010 GNLDQQGIADLLI
-1021 LATGTETHDLGVEA
+1021 STDEAYDQSVIAIKEEFEGRQATINSLYAVERKS
-1035 INDVFKERETTI
+1035 IVE
-1047 WNKYRTERTLIE
+1047 
-1059 NNENLTGIAKSEAL
+1059 NENLTGQAKSEAL
-1073 KQADARYQ
+1073 KQWQARKDNELLESMRQ
-1081 NDLFKSNRE
+1081 E
-1090 NKARLEEANSSLSTL
+1090 NELLAES
-1105 YNTALAKSG
+1105 AKSRDYTYNQAL
-1114 EIVKKSN
+1114 EQSNKLVEKADFNFDILKQKSDSYKK
-1121 VDFDTLSSQL
+1121 DLDIMDKTIAD
-1131 TNYKNSVSGTS
+1131 TS
-1142 ASVKVDTDK
+1142 ASGIQKYNEASANADLMVK
-1151 LFEDIRTTFAGFDQ
+1151 DITNMFLNLDN
-1165 ETTQSWNNFFVM
+1165 QSAQSLNNYFM
-1177 ANEAKNQGVELS
+1177 TLNEAKNKGVTVSDDL
-1189 NDAKQ
+1189 KQ
-1194 QIDTILTFFE
+1194 QADTILTPFE
-1204 SLPPEMQDVGLQ
+1204 NLPPELQETGKQILAGL
-1216 LLPALMQGMTDENGN
+1216 LQGMTDENGN
-1231 AIDTTSMTCQ
+1231 VIDTTNMTCQ
-1241 EMVDAAREVF
+1241 ELVEAAREAF

-1281 VTAAVTTNMTL
+1281 VTAAVTTNMMG

-1301 LDGMG
+1301 LDSMG
-1306 ENAENMSETV
+1306 ESAENISETV
-1316 VLAFSNMNTVSCQ
+1316 ILAFSNMNKVSCQ

-1336 TVILIS
+1336 SVVLIS
-1342 KLMSTTVIVNL
+1342 KLMSTTVIINL
-1353 KSMSVQAVKIVQT
+1353 KTMSVQAVIIVQS
-1366 MSISIVSTMNQMKSN
+1366 MSVSIVSTMSQMKSS
-1381 IDGLDLYSTGVNIMN
+1381 IDGLDLYSTGVNVMN
-1396 GLINGMESKRGGLI
+1396 GLINGMESRRGGLI

-1465 MGETSIPEN
+1465 MGQTAIPDDN
-1474 DKYTPSGSPT
+1474 NRYTPSASPA

-1503 TISGTSDDRTMAR
+1503 TISGTNDDRTMAR

-1537 ATVREV
+1537 ATVREA

>member
-1 MANVI
+1 M
-6 REDVVSV
+6 
-13 EFDIDDGG
+13 
-21 IRDSLKMLDN
+21 
-31 FKNEIFKGFQG
+31 
-42 LSKTVDDLKKSLT
+42 
-55 NGIDTSG
+55 
-62 INDMKIGSEQA
+62 
-73 KETIK
+73 
-78 DLEIGVK
+78 
-85 NVKKEF
+85 
-91 STGIDT
+91 
-97 SGIDNIKN
+97 
-105 SPEQMKQSVNGVSN
+105 
-119 SMKEWKSRAD
+119 
-129 SFINGVTSADTS
+129 
-141 MVKFADA
+141 
-148 NDQAT
+148 
-153 LRIKQVVSSM
+153 
-163 KDFNDNNLDFSGISG
+163 
-178 DIEIFDARLAVVKDK
+178 
-193 INTFTQALKNVGNA
+193 
-207 FAHPLKTID
+207 
-216 KGVFSVQK
+216 
-224 KISETAHEL
+224 
-233 KLLAQTKFSN
+233 
-243 LTNNVKEVYSTLSQ
+243 
-257 GQTGARGFVTALKS
+257 
-271 IGKVGFEK
+271 
-279 TISGFAS
+279 
-286 IKKSIK
+286 
-292 SITFDKIKT
+292 
-301 GLSSIKSGASSVL
+301 
-314 SGIKKLGSGAQNI
+314 
-327 ASNIKTAFSNVGNK
+327 
-341 IKSVA
+341 A

-365 LVAGVATGAI
+365 LVAGVATGAV

-509 ITQTWSEVEKIFSR
+509 ITQTWTEVEKIFSR

-617 GGLNGLNKLKG
+617 DGMSGLNKLKG

-638 AVNFVVA
+638 AINFVVS
-645 HKDTFISAAKG
+645 HKETFIGAAKG
-656 IAVAMGG
+656 IAAAMGG

-669 FTKIISALSGL
+669 FTKIISALSEL

-687 TTAFGILF
+687 TVAFGILF
-695 NALKTDS
+695 NALKNDS

-716 VAVFDS
+716 VTVFDS
-722 IKGAISTFSEIISN
+722 IKNAISTFSEILSN

-754 LAEAFGEVLTAG
+754 LAEAFGEVLTAM
-766 LELATVALP
+766 LELATAALP
-775 VLLDIFRELFE
+775 VLLDVFRELFE
-786 AVKPLLKQLPDFVK
+786 SVKPLLKQLPDLIK

-812 DVIET
+812 DVIEA
-817 LVKGFIAYKVAIV
+817 LAKGFIAYKVAV
-830 AVNTV
+830 AAVNTV
-835 TKVHNALLVLQAAK
+835 TKVHNTLLVLQAAK

-858 LFTLAMNANPIIKVV
+858 LFNLAMNANPIIKVV
-873 SAIGLLVGGLA
+873 SAIGLLVGGLT

-893 NDDTDML
+893 KDDTDML
-900 KQHIENV
+900 KQHIDEV

-919 NANVTLPDYDK
+919 NAKVTLPDYDK
-930 LISYKGNTMSGID
+930 LISYKGNTISGID

-948 KEQAITDVLT
+948 KEQAITDILT
-958 KAIEDQKGVRDK
+958 AAINDQKGVRDD
-970 DIENIE
+970 DIKNIE
-976 QYMQDIQALEEEKL
+976 KYIQDIQGLEEEKL
-990 SIYADRQ
+990 SVYADQQ
-997 TSQVNALNSKIQY
+997 TSQINALNSKLQY
-1010 GNFDQQGIADI
+1010 GNLDQQEIADI
-1021 LATGTETHDLGVEA
+1021 LATGTEAHDSSVEA
-1035 INDVFKERETTI
+1035 INDIFNERGTTLY
-1047 WNKYRTERTLIE
+1047 NKYQAERSLIIS
-1059 NNENLTGIAKSEAL
+1059 NENLTGIAKSEAL

-1081 NDLFKSNRE
+1081 NDLYKLNRD
-1090 NKARLEEANSSLSTL
+1090 NKARLDKSNASISTL

-1114 EIVKKSN
+1114 ELVKNSN
-1121 VDFDTLSSQL
+1121 VNFDTLSSQL
-1131 TNYKNSVSGTS
+1131 TNYKKSVDGTS
-1142 ASVKVDTDK
+1142 TSVKVDTDK
-1151 LFEDIRTTFAGFDQ
+1151 LFENIRTTFASFDQ
-1165 ETTQSWNNFFVM
+1165 ETTQSLNNYFM
-1177 ANEAKNQGVELS
+1177 TLNEAKNKGVTVSDGL
-1189 NDAKQ
+1189 KQ
-1194 QIDTILTFFE
+1194 HADTILTSFE
-1204 SLPPEMQDVGLQ
+1204 NLPPEFQETGKQILAGL
-1216 LLPALMQGMTDENGN
+1216 LQGMTDENGN
-1231 AIDTTSMTCQ
+1231 VIDTTNMTCQ
-1241 EMVDAAREVF
+1241 ELVEAAREAF

-1281 VTAAVTTNMTL
+1281 VTAAVTTNMMG

-1301 LDGMG
+1301 LDSMG
-1306 ENAENMSETV
+1306 ESAENISETV
-1316 VLAFSNMNTVSCQ
+1316 ILAFSNMNKVSCQ

-1336 TVILIS
+1336 SVVLIS

-1353 KSMSVQAVKIVQT
+1353 KTMSVQAVIIVQS
-1366 MSISIVSTMNQMKSN
+1366 MSVSIVSTMSQMKSS
-1381 IDGLDLYSTGVNIMN
+1381 IDGLDLYSTGVNVMN
-1396 GLINGMESKRGGLI
+1396 GLINGMESRRGGLI

-1465 MGETSIPEN
+1465 MGQTAIPDDN
-1474 DKYTPSGSPT
+1474 NRYTPSASPA

-1503 TISGTSDDRTMAR
+1503 TISGTNDDRTMAR

>member
-1 MANVI
+1 MQYFDFSSLIEQYSTDFKVICESEGSYDDSGEYVKGEKTEHTLHGAIMAHSENQIYRSEGKLTSQDRVLIMQAPIDRALHGAEVI
-6 REDVVSV
+6 HLDRRYK
-13 EFDIDDGG
+13 ID
-21 IRDSLKMLDN
+21 SELK
-31 FKNEIFKGFQG
+31 
-42 LSKTVDDLKKSLT
+42 SS
-55 NGIDTSG
+55 
-62 INDMKIGSEQA
+62 SEQA
-73 KETIK
+73 TES
-78 DLEIGVK
+78 
-85 NVKKEF
+85 VKKF
-91 STGIDT
+91 
-97 SGIDNIKN
+97 SGITESIERFDERIAALKDNIK
-105 SPEQMKQSVNGVSN
+105 
-119 SMKEWKSRAD
+119 
-129 SFINGVTSADTS
+129 SFGSTI
-141 MVKFADA
+141 
-148 NDQAT
+148 
-153 LRIKQVVSSM
+153 
-163 KDFNDNNLDFSGISG
+163 
-178 DIEIFDARLAVVKDK
+178 
-193 INTFTQALKNVGNA
+193 
-207 FAHPLKTID
+207 AHPLSTVKN
-216 KGVFSVQK
+216 GFSSIK
-224 KISETAHEL
+224 NEISETAS
-233 KLLAQTKFSN
+233 KIKNLAQTKMSN
-243 LTNNVKEVYSTLSQ
+243 LTSNIKEMYSTLSR
-257 GQTGARGFVTALKS
+257 GQTGAKGFVTALKS

-279 TISGFAS
+279 TISGFQS

-292 SITFDKIKT
+292 SITFDKIKS
-301 GLSSIKSGASSVL
+301 GLSSIKSGTSSVL
-314 SGIKKLGSGAQNI
+314 SGFKSLGSGAQKV
-327 ASNIKTAFSNVGNK
+327 ASNIKTAFSNVGSK

-365 LVAGVATGAI
+365 LVAGVATGAV

-509 ITQTWSEVEKIFSR
+509 ITQTWTEVEKIFSR

-617 GGLNGLNKLKG
+617 DGMSGLNKLKG

-638 AVNFVVA
+638 AINFVVS
-645 HKDTFISAAKG
+645 HKETFIGAAKG
-656 IAVAMGG
+656 IAAAMGG

-669 FTKIISALSGL
+669 FTKIISALSEL

-687 TTAFGILF
+687 TVAFGILF
-695 NALKTDS
+695 NALKNDS

-716 VAVFDS
+716 VTVFDS
-722 IKGAISTFSEIISN
+722 IKNAISTFSEILSN

-754 LAEAFGEVLTAG
+754 LAEAFGEVLTAM
-766 LELATVALP
+766 LELATAALP
-775 VLLDIFRELFE
+775 VLLDVFRELFE
-786 AVKPLLKQLPDFVK
+786 SVKPLLKQLPDLIK

-812 DVIET
+812 DVIEA
-817 LVKGFIAYKVAIV
+817 LAKGFIAYKVAV
-830 AVNTV
+830 AAVNTV
-835 TKVHNALLVLQAAK
+835 TKVHNTLLVLQAAK

-858 LFTLAMNANPIIKVV
+858 LFNLAMNANPIIKVV
-873 SAIGLLVGGLA
+873 SAIGLLVGGLT

-893 NDDTDML
+893 KDDTDML
-900 KQHIENV
+900 KQHIDEV

-919 NANVTLPDYDK
+919 NAKVTLPDINKTISANGYFMSDIDTQIADK
-930 LISYKGNTMSGID
+930 
-943 EMIAE
+943 E
-948 KEQAITDVLT
+948 KQITDALT
-958 KAIEDQKGVRDK
+958 TAMRDQKGVRDE
-970 DIENIE
+970 DLENIRG
-976 QYMQDIQALEEEKL
+976 YMQELQMLEDDKL
-990 SIYADRQ
+990 SIYREQ
-997 TSQVNALNSKIQY
+997 QMSQFTTLDLKLKS
-1010 GNFDQQGIADI
+1010 GNLDQQGIADLLI
-1021 LATGTETHDLGVEA
+1021 STDEAYDQSISAIKEEFEGRQATINSLYAVERKS
-1035 INDVFKERETTI
+1035 IVE
-1047 WNKYRTERTLIE
+1047 
-1059 NNENLTGIAKSEAL
+1059 NENLTGQAKSEAL
-1073 KQADARYQ
+1073 KQWQARKDNELLESMRQ
-1081 NDLFKSNRE
+1081 E
-1090 NKARLEEANSSLSTL
+1090 NELLAES
-1105 YNTALAKSG
+1105 AKSRDYTYNQAL
-1114 EIVKKSN
+1114 EQSNKLVEKADFNFDILKQKSDSYKK
-1121 VDFDTLSSQL
+1121 DLDIMDKTIAD
-1131 TNYKNSVSGTS
+1131 TS
-1142 ASVKVDTDK
+1142 ASGIQKYNEASANADLMVK
-1151 LFEDIRTTFAGFDQ
+1151 DITNMFLNLDN
-1165 ETTQSWNNFFVM
+1165 QSAQSLNNYFM
-1177 ANEAKNQGVELS
+1177 TLNEAKNKGVTVSDDL
-1189 NDAKQ
+1189 KQ
-1194 QIDTILTFFE
+1194 QADTILTPFE
-1204 SLPPEMQDVGLQ
+1204 NLPPELQETGKQILAGL
-1216 LLPALMQGMTDENGN
+1216 LQGMTDENGN
-1231 AIDTTSMTCQ
+1231 VIDTTNMTCQ
-1241 EMVDAAREVF
+1241 ELVEAAREAF

-1281 VTAAVTTNMTL
+1281 VTAAVTTNMMG

-1301 LDGMG
+1301 LDSMG
-1306 ENAENMSETV
+1306 ESAENISETV
-1316 VLAFSNMNTVSCQ
+1316 ILAFSNMNKVSCQ

-1336 TVILIS
+1336 SVVLIS

-1353 KSMSVQAVKIVQT
+1353 KTMSVQAVIIVQS
-1366 MSISIVSTMNQMKSN
+1366 MSVSIVSTMSQMKSS
-1381 IDGLDLYSTGVNIMN
+1381 IDGLDLYSTGVNVMN
-1396 GLINGMESKRGGLI
+1396 GLINGMESRRGGLI

-1465 MGETSIPEN
+1465 MGQTAIPDDN
-1474 DKYTPSGSPT
+1474 NRYTPSASPA

-1503 TISGTSDDRTMAR
+1503 TISGTNDDRTMAR

>member
-1 MANVI
+1 MQYFDFSSLIEQYSTDFKVICESEGSYDDSGEYVKGEKTEHTLHGAIMAHSENQIYRSEGKLTSQDRVLIMQAPIDRALHGAEVI
-6 REDVVSV
+6 HLDRMYK
-13 EFDIDDGG
+13 ID
-21 IRDSLKMLDN
+21 SELK
-31 FKNEIFKGFQG
+31 
-42 LSKTVDDLKKSLT
+42 SS
-55 NGIDTSG
+55 
-62 INDMKIGSEQA
+62 SEQA
-73 KETIK
+73 TES
-78 DLEIGVK
+78 
-85 NVKKEF
+85 VKKF
-91 STGIDT
+91 
-97 SGIDNIKN
+97 SGITESIERFDERIAALKDNIK
-105 SPEQMKQSVNGVSN
+105 
-119 SMKEWKSRAD
+119 
-129 SFINGVTSADTS
+129 SFGSTI
-141 MVKFADA
+141 
-148 NDQAT
+148 
-153 LRIKQVVSSM
+153 
-163 KDFNDNNLDFSGISG
+163 
-178 DIEIFDARLAVVKDK
+178 
-193 INTFTQALKNVGNA
+193 
-207 FAHPLKTID
+207 AHPLSTVKN
-216 KGVFSVQK
+216 GFSSIK
-224 KISETAHEL
+224 NEISETAS
-233 KLLAQTKFSN
+233 KIKNLAQTKMSN
-243 LTNNVKEVYSTLSQ
+243 LTSNIKEMYSTLSR
-257 GQTGARGFVTALKS
+257 GQTGAKGFVTALKS

-279 TISGFAS
+279 TISGFQS

-292 SITFDKIKT
+292 SITFDKIKS
-301 GLSSIKSGASSVL
+301 GLSSIKSGTSSVL
-314 SGIKKLGSGAQNI
+314 SGFKSLGSGAQKV
-327 ASNIKTAFSNVGNK
+327 ASNIKTAFSNVGSK

-365 LVAGVATGAI
+365 LVAGVATGAV

-509 ITQTWSEVEKIFSR
+509 ITQTWTEVEKIFSR

-617 GGLNGLNKLKG
+617 DGMSGLNKLKG

-638 AVNFVVA
+638 AINFVVS
-645 HKDTFISAAKG
+645 HKETFIGAAKG
-656 IAVAMGG
+656 IAAAMGG

-669 FTKIISALSGL
+669 FTKIISALSEL

-687 TTAFGILF
+687 TVAFGILF
-695 NALKTDS
+695 NALKNDS

-716 VAVFDS
+716 VTVFDS
-722 IKGAISTFSEIISN
+722 IQNAISTFSAIISN
-736 NKGLF
+736 NRGLF
-741 SDIINTIVGLLPP
+741 SDIINTIVDLLPS

-766 LELATVALP
+766 LELAAVALP
-775 VLLDIFRELFE
+775 VLLDVFRALFE
-786 AVKPLLKQLPDFVK
+786 AVKPLLKQLPDLIK

-812 DVIET
+812 DVIEA
-817 LVKGFIAYKVAIV
+817 LAKGFIAYKVAVV

-835 TKVHNALLVLQAAK
+835 TKVHNTLLVLQAAK

-858 LFTLAMNANPIIKVV
+858 LFNLAMNANPIIKVV
-873 SAIGLLVGGLA
+873 SAIGLLVGGLT

-893 NDDTDML
+893 KDDTDML
-900 KQHIENV
+900 KQHIDEV

-919 NANVTLPDYDK
+919 NAKVTLPDINKTISANGYFMSDIDTQIADK
-930 LISYKGNTMSGID
+930 
-943 EMIAE
+943 E
-948 KEQAITDVLT
+948 KQITDALT
-958 KAIEDQKGVRDK
+958 TAMRDQKGVRDE
-970 DIENIE
+970 DLENIRG
-976 QYMQDIQALEEEKL
+976 YMQELQMLEDDKL
-990 SIYADRQ
+990 SIYREQ
-997 TSQVNALNSKIQY
+997 QMSQFTTLDLKLKS
-1010 GNFDQQGIADI
+1010 GNLDQQGIADLLI
-1021 LATGTETHDLGVEA
+1021 STDEAYDQSISAIKEEFEGRQATINSLYAVERKS
-1035 INDVFKERETTI
+1035 IVE
-1047 WNKYRTERTLIE
+1047 
-1059 NNENLTGIAKSEAL
+1059 NENLTGQAKSEAL
-1073 KQADARYQ
+1073 KQWQARKDNELLESMRQ
-1081 NDLFKSNRE
+1081 E
-1090 NKARLEEANSSLSTL
+1090 NELLAES
-1105 YNTALAKSG
+1105 AKSRDYTYNQAL
-1114 EIVKKSN
+1114 EQSNKLVEKADFNFDILKQKSDSYKK
-1121 VDFDTLSSQL
+1121 DLDIMDKTIAD
-1131 TNYKNSVSGTS
+1131 TS
-1142 ASVKVDTDK
+1142 ASGIQKYNEASANADLMVK
-1151 LFEDIRTTFAGFDQ
+1151 DITNMFLNLDN
-1165 ETTQSWNNFFVM
+1165 QSAQSLNNYFM
-1177 ANEAKNQGVELS
+1177 TLNEAKNKGVTVSDDL
-1189 NDAKQ
+1189 KQ
-1194 QIDTILTFFE
+1194 QADTILTPFE
-1204 SLPPEMQDVGLQ
+1204 NLPPELQETGKQILAGL
-1216 LLPALMQGMTDENGN
+1216 LQGMTDENGN
-1231 AIDTTSMTCQ
+1231 VIDTTNMTCQ
-1241 EMVDAAREVF
+1241 ELVEAAREAF

-1281 VTAAVTTNMTL
+1281 VTAAVTTNMMG
-1292 LVTSASGFN
+1292 LVTSASGFD
-1301 LDGMG
+1301 LDSMG
-1306 ENAENMSETV
+1306 ESAENISETV
-1316 VLAFSNMNTVSCQ
+1316 ILAFSNMNKVSCQ

-1336 TVILIS
+1336 SVVLIS

-1353 KSMSVQAVKIVQT
+1353 KTMSVQAVIIVQS
-1366 MSISIVSTMNQMKSN
+1366 MSVSIVSTMSQMKSS
-1381 IDGLDLYSTGVNIMN
+1381 IDGLDLYSTGVNVMN
-1396 GLINGMESKRGGLI
+1396 GLINGMESRRGGLI

-1465 MGETSIPEN
+1465 MGQTAIPDDN
-1474 DKYTPSGSPT
+1474 NRYAPSASPAN
-1484 TYSRST
+1484 YSRST

-1503 TISGTSDDRTMAR
+1503 TISGTNDDRTMAR

>member
-21 IRDSLKMLDN
+21 IRDSLKMLEN
-31 FKNEIFKGFQG
+31 FKEEIFKGFQG
-42 LSKTVDDLKKSLT
+42 LSKPVDDLKKMTS
-55 NGIDTSG
+55 GIDTSG
-62 INDMKIGSEQA
+62 ITDMKSSSEQA
-73 KETIK
+73 TES
-78 DLEIGVK
+78 
-85 NVKKEF
+85 VKKF
-91 STGIDT
+91 
-97 SGIDNIKN
+97 SGITESIERFDERITALKDNIK
-105 SPEQMKQSVNGVSN
+105 
-119 SMKEWKSRAD
+119 
-129 SFINGVTSADTS
+129 SFGSTI
-141 MVKFADA
+141 
-148 NDQAT
+148 
-153 LRIKQVVSSM
+153 
-163 KDFNDNNLDFSGISG
+163 
-178 DIEIFDARLAVVKDK
+178 
-193 INTFTQALKNVGNA
+193 
-207 FAHPLKTID
+207 AHPLSTVKN
-216 KGVFSVQK
+216 GFSSIK
-224 KISETAHEL
+224 NEISETAS
-233 KLLAQTKFSN
+233 KIKNLAQTKMSN
-243 LTNNVKEVYSTLSQ
+243 LTSNIKEMYSTLSR
-257 GQTGARGFVTALKS
+257 GQTGAKGFVTALKS

-279 TISGFAS
+279 TISGFQS

-292 SITFDKIKT
+292 SITFDKIKS

-314 SGIKKLGSGAQNI
+314 SGFKSLGSGAQKV
-327 ASNIKTAFSNVGNK
+327 ASNIKTAFSNVGSK

-365 LVAGVATGAI
+365 LVAGVATGAV

-509 ITQTWSEVEKIFSR
+509 ITQTWTEVEKIFSR

-617 GGLNGLNKLKG
+617 DGMSGLNKLKG

-638 AVNFVVA
+638 AINFVVS
-645 HKDTFISAAKG
+645 HKETFIGAAKG
-656 IAVAMGG
+656 IAAAMGG

-687 TTAFGILF
+687 TAAFGILF
-695 NALKTDS
+695 NALKNDS
-702 ANGGTALTDLKNIA
+702 VNGGTALTDLKNIA
-716 VAVFDS
+716 VTVFDS
-722 IKGAISTFSEIISN
+722 IKNAVSTFSEILSN

-754 LAEAFGEVLTAG
+754 LAEAFGEVLTAM
-766 LELATVALP
+766 LELATAALP
-775 VLLDIFRELFE
+775 VLLDVFRELFE
-786 AVKPLLKQLPDFVK
+786 AVKPLLKQLPDLIK

-812 DVIET
+812 DVIEA
-817 LVKGFIAYKVAIV
+817 LAKGFIAYKVAVV

-835 TKVHNALLVLQAAK
+835 TKVHNTLLVLQAAK
-849 TKIATAATK
+849 TKIAAAATK
-858 LFTLAMNANPIIKVV
+858 LFNLAMNSNPIIKVV
-873 SAIGLLVGGLA
+873 SAIGLLVGGLT

-893 NDDTDML
+893 KDDTDML
-900 KQHIENV
+900 KQHIDEV

-919 NANVTLPDYDK
+919 NAKVTLPDYDK
-930 LISYKGNTMSGID
+930 LISYKGNTISGID

-948 KEQAITDVLT
+948 KEQAITDILT
-958 KAIEDQKGVRDK
+958 AAINDQKGVRDD
-970 DIENIE
+970 DIKNIE
-976 QYMQDIQALEEEKL
+976 KYIQDIQGLEEEKL
-990 SIYADRQ
+990 SVYADQQ
-997 TSQVNALNSKIQY
+997 TSQINALNSKLQY
-1010 GNFDQQGIADI
+1010 GNLDQQEIADI
-1021 LATGTETHDLGVEA
+1021 LATGTEAHDSSVEA
-1035 INDVFKERETTI
+1035 INDIFNERGTTLY
-1047 WNKYRTERTLIE
+1047 NKYQAERSLIIS
-1059 NNENLTGIAKSEAL
+1059 NENLTGIAKSEAL

-1081 NDLFKSNRE
+1081 NDLYKLNRD
-1090 NKARLEEANSSLSTL
+1090 NKARLDKSNASISTL

-1114 EIVKKSN
+1114 ELVKNSN
-1121 VDFDTLSSQL
+1121 VNFDTLSSQL
-1131 TNYKNSVSGTS
+1131 TNYKKSVDGTS
-1142 ASVKVDTDK
+1142 TAVKVDTDK
-1151 LFEDIRTTFAGFDQ
+1151 LFENIRTTFASFDQ
-1165 ETTQSWNNFFVM
+1165 ETTQSLNNYFM
-1177 ANEAKNQGVELS
+1177 TLNEAKNKGVTVSDDL
-1189 NDAKQ
+1189 KQ
-1194 QIDTILTFFE
+1194 HADTILTSFE
-1204 SLPPEMQDVGLQ
+1204 NLPPEFQETGQQILAGL
-1216 LLPALMQGMTDENGN
+1216 LQGMTDENGN
-1231 AIDTTSMTCQ
+1231 VIDTTNMTCQ
-1241 EMVDAAREVF
+1241 ELVEAAREAF

-1281 VTAAVTTNMTL
+1281 VTAAVTTNMMG

-1301 LDGMG
+1301 LDSMG
-1306 ENAENMSETV
+1306 ESAENISETV
-1316 VLAFSNMNTVSCQ
+1316 ILAFSNMNKVSCQ

-1336 TVILIS
+1336 SVVLIS
-1342 KLMSTTVIVNL
+1342 KLMSTTVIINL
-1353 KSMSVQAVKIVQT
+1353 KTMSVQAVIIVQS
-1366 MSISIVSTMNQMKSN
+1366 MSVSIVSTMSQMKSS
-1381 IDGLDLYSTGVNIMN
+1381 IDGLDLYSTGVNVMN
-1396 GLINGMESKRGGLI
+1396 GLINGMESRRGGLI

-1465 MGETSIPEN
+1465 MGQTAIPDDN
-1474 DKYTPSGSPT
+1474 NRYAPSASPA

-1503 TISGTSDDRTMAR
+1503 TISGTNDDRTMAR

>member
-1 MANVI
+1 MQYFDFSSLIEQYSTDFKVICESEGSYDDSGEYVKGEKTEHTLHGAIMAHSENQIYRSEGKLTSQDRVLIMQAPIDRALHGAEVI
-6 REDVVSV
+6 HLDRMYK
-13 EFDIDDGG
+13 ID
-21 IRDSLKMLDN
+21 SELK
-31 FKNEIFKGFQG
+31 
-42 LSKTVDDLKKSLT
+42 SS
-55 NGIDTSG
+55 
-62 INDMKIGSEQA
+62 SEQA
-73 KETIK
+73 TES
-78 DLEIGVK
+78 
-85 NVKKEF
+85 VKKF
-91 STGIDT
+91 
-97 SGIDNIKN
+97 SGITESIERFDERIAALKDNIK
-105 SPEQMKQSVNGVSN
+105 
-119 SMKEWKSRAD
+119 
-129 SFINGVTSADTS
+129 SFGSTI
-141 MVKFADA
+141 
-148 NDQAT
+148 
-153 LRIKQVVSSM
+153 
-163 KDFNDNNLDFSGISG
+163 
-178 DIEIFDARLAVVKDK
+178 
-193 INTFTQALKNVGNA
+193 
-207 FAHPLKTID
+207 AHPLSTVKN
-216 KGVFSVQK
+216 GFSSIK
-224 KISETAHEL
+224 NEISETAS
-233 KLLAQTKFSN
+233 KIKNLAQTKMSN
-243 LTNNVKEVYSTLSQ
+243 LTSNIKEMYSTLSR
-257 GQTGARGFVTALKS
+257 GQTGAKGFVTALKS

-279 TISGFAS
+279 TISGFQS

-292 SITFDKIKT
+292 SITFDKIKS
-301 GLSSIKSGASSVL
+301 GLSSIKSGTSSVL
-314 SGIKKLGSGAQNI
+314 SGFKSLGSGAQKV
-327 ASNIKTAFSNVGNK
+327 ASNIKTAFSNVGSK

-365 LVAGVATGAI
+365 LVAGVATGAV

-509 ITQTWSEVEKIFSR
+509 ITQTWTEVEKIFSR

-617 GGLNGLNKLKG
+617 DGMSGLNKLKG

-638 AVNFVVA
+638 AINFVVS
-645 HKDTFISAAKG
+645 HKETFIGAAKG
-656 IAVAMGG
+656 IAAAMGG

-687 TTAFGILF
+687 TAAFGILF
-695 NALKTDS
+695 NALKNDS

-716 VAVFDS
+716 VTVFDS
-722 IKGAISTFSEIISN
+722 IKNAISTFSEILSN

-754 LAEAFGEVLTAG
+754 LAEAFGEVLTAM
-766 LELATVALP
+766 LELATAALP
-775 VLLDIFRELFE
+775 VLLDVFRELFE
-786 AVKPLLKQLPDFVK
+786 AVKPLLKQLPDLIK

-812 DVIET
+812 DVIEA
-817 LVKGFIAYKVAIV
+817 LAKGFIAYKVAVV

-835 TKVHNALLVLQAAK
+835 TKVHNTLLVLQAAK

-858 LFTLAMNANPIIKVV
+858 LFNLAMNANPIIKVV
-873 SAIGLLVGGLA
+873 SAIGLLVGGLT

-893 NDDTDML
+893 KDDTDML
-900 KQHIENV
+900 KQHIDEV

-919 NANVTLPDYDK
+919 NAKVTLPDINKTISANGYFMSDIDTQIADK
-930 LISYKGNTMSGID
+930 
-943 EMIAE
+943 E
-948 KEQAITDVLT
+948 KQITDALT
-958 KAIEDQKGVRDK
+958 TAMRDQKGVRDE
-970 DIENIE
+970 DLENIRG
-976 QYMQDIQALEEEKL
+976 YMQELQMLEDDKL
-990 SIYADRQ
+990 SIYREQ
-997 TSQVNALNSKIQY
+997 QMSQFTTLDLKLKS
-1010 GNFDQQGIADI
+1010 GNLDQQGIADLLI
-1021 LATGTETHDLGVEA
+1021 STDEAYDQSISAIKEEFEGRQATINSLYAVERKS
-1035 INDVFKERETTI
+1035 IVE
-1047 WNKYRTERTLIE
+1047 
-1059 NNENLTGIAKSEAL
+1059 NENLTGQAKSEAL
-1073 KQADARYQ
+1073 KQWQARKDNELLESMRQ
-1081 NDLFKSNRE
+1081 E
-1090 NKARLEEANSSLSTL
+1090 NELLAES
-1105 YNTALAKSG
+1105 AKSRDYTYNQAL
-1114 EIVKKSN
+1114 EQSNKLVEKADFNFDILKQKSDSYKK
-1121 VDFDTLSSQL
+1121 DLDIMDKTIAD
-1131 TNYKNSVSGTS
+1131 TS
-1142 ASVKVDTDK
+1142 ASGIQKYNEASANADLMVK
-1151 LFEDIRTTFAGFDQ
+1151 DITNMFLNLDN
-1165 ETTQSWNNFFVM
+1165 QSAQSLNNYFM
-1177 ANEAKNQGVELS
+1177 TLNEAKNKGVTVSDGL
-1189 NDAKQ
+1189 KQ
-1194 QIDTILTFFE
+1194 HADTILTSFE
-1204 SLPPEMQDVGLQ
+1204 NLPPEFQETGKQILAGL
-1216 LLPALMQGMTDENGN
+1216 LQGMTDENGN
-1231 AIDTTSMTCQ
+1231 VIDTTNMTCQ
-1241 EMVDAAREVF
+1241 ELVEAAREAF

-1281 VTAAVTTNMTL
+1281 VTAAVTTNMMG

-1301 LDGMG
+1301 LDSMG
-1306 ENAENMSETV
+1306 ESAENISETV
-1316 VLAFSNMNTVSCQ
+1316 ILAFSNMNKVSCQ

-1336 TVILIS
+1336 SVVLIS
-1342 KLMSTTVIVNL
+1342 KLMSTTVIINL
-1353 KSMSVQAVKIVQT
+1353 KTMSVQAVIIVQS
-1366 MSISIVSTMNQMKSN
+1366 MSVSIVSTMSQMKSS
-1381 IDGLDLYSTGVNIMN
+1381 IDGLDLYSTGVNVMN
-1396 GLINGMESKRGGLI
+1396 GLINGMESRRGGLI

-1465 MGETSIPEN
+1465 MGQTAIPDDN
-1474 DKYTPSGSPT
+1474 NRYAPSASPA

-1503 TISGTSDDRTMAR
+1503 TISGTNDDRTMAR

>member
-1 MANVI
+1 MQYFDFSSLIEQYSTDFKVICESEGSYDDSGEYVKGEKTEHTLHGAIMAHSENQIYRSEGKLTSQDRVLIMQAPIDRALHGAEVI
-6 REDVVSV
+6 HLDRMYK
-13 EFDIDDGG
+13 ID
-21 IRDSLKMLDN
+21 SELK
-31 FKNEIFKGFQG
+31 
-42 LSKTVDDLKKSLT
+42 SS
-55 NGIDTSG
+55 
-62 INDMKIGSEQA
+62 SEQA
-73 KETIK
+73 TES
-78 DLEIGVK
+78 
-85 NVKKEF
+85 VKKF
-91 STGIDT
+91 
-97 SGIDNIKN
+97 SGITESIERFDERIAALKDNIK
-105 SPEQMKQSVNGVSN
+105 
-119 SMKEWKSRAD
+119 
-129 SFINGVTSADTS
+129 SFGSTI
-141 MVKFADA
+141 
-148 NDQAT
+148 
-153 LRIKQVVSSM
+153 
-163 KDFNDNNLDFSGISG
+163 
-178 DIEIFDARLAVVKDK
+178 
-193 INTFTQALKNVGNA
+193 
-207 FAHPLKTID
+207 AHPLSTVKN
-216 KGVFSVQK
+216 GFSSIK
-224 KISETAHEL
+224 NEISETAS
-233 KLLAQTKFSN
+233 KIKNLAQTKMSN
-243 LTNNVKEVYSTLSQ
+243 LTSNIKEMYSTLSR
-257 GQTGARGFVTALKS
+257 GQTGAKGFVTALKS

-279 TISGFAS
+279 TISGFQS

-292 SITFDKIKT
+292 SITFDKIKS
-301 GLSSIKSGASSVL
+301 GLSSIKSGTSSVL
-314 SGIKKLGSGAQNI
+314 SGFKSLGSGAQKV
-327 ASNIKTAFSNVGNK
+327 ASNIKTAFSNVGSK

-365 LVAGVATGAI
+365 LVAGVATGAV

-509 ITQTWSEVEKIFSR
+509 ITQTWTEVEKIFSR

-617 GGLNGLNKLKG
+617 DGMSGLNKLKG

-638 AVNFVVA
+638 AINFVVS
-645 HKDTFISAAKG
+645 HKETFIGAAKG
-656 IAVAMGG
+656 IAAAMGG

-669 FTKIISALSGL
+669 FTKIISALSEL

-687 TTAFGILF
+687 TVAFGILF
-695 NALKTDS
+695 NALKNDS

-716 VAVFDS
+716 VTVFDS
-722 IKGAISTFSEIISN
+722 IKNAISTFSEILSN

-754 LAEAFGEVLTAG
+754 LAEAFGEVLTAM
-766 LELATVALP
+766 LELATAALP
-775 VLLDIFRELFE
+775 VLLDVFRELFE
-786 AVKPLLKQLPDFVK
+786 SVKPLLKQLPDLIK

-812 DVIET
+812 DVIEA
-817 LVKGFIAYKVAIV
+817 LAKGFIAYKVAV
-830 AVNTV
+830 AAVNTV
-835 TKVHNALLVLQAAK
+835 TKVHNTLLVLQAAK

-858 LFTLAMNANPIIKVV
+858 LFNLAMNANPIIKVV
-873 SAIGLLVGGLA
+873 SAIGLLVGGLT

-893 NDDTDML
+893 KDDTDML
-900 KQHIENV
+900 KQHIDEV

-919 NANVTLPDYDK
+919 NAKVTLPDINKTISANGYFMSDIDTQIADK
-930 LISYKGNTMSGID
+930 
-943 EMIAE
+943 E
-948 KEQAITDVLT
+948 KQITDALT
-958 KAIEDQKGVRDK
+958 TAMRDQKGVRDE
-970 DIENIE
+970 DLENIRG
-976 QYMQDIQALEEEKL
+976 YMQELQMLEDDKL
-990 SIYADRQ
+990 SIYREQ
-997 TSQVNALNSKIQY
+997 QMSQFTTLDLKLKS
-1010 GNFDQQGIADI
+1010 GNLDQQGIADLLI
-1021 LATGTETHDLGVEA
+1021 STDEAYDQSISAIKEEFEGRQATINSLYAVERKS
-1035 INDVFKERETTI
+1035 IVE
-1047 WNKYRTERTLIE
+1047 
-1059 NNENLTGIAKSEAL
+1059 NENLTGQAKSEAL
-1073 KQADARYQ
+1073 KQWQARKDNELLESMRQ
-1081 NDLFKSNRE
+1081 E
-1090 NKARLEEANSSLSTL
+1090 NELLAES
-1105 YNTALAKSG
+1105 AKSRDYTYNQAL
-1114 EIVKKSN
+1114 EQSNKLVEKADFNFDILKQKSDSYKK
-1121 VDFDTLSSQL
+1121 DLDIMDKTIAD
-1131 TNYKNSVSGTS
+1131 TS
-1142 ASVKVDTDK
+1142 ASGIQKYNEASANADLMVK
-1151 LFEDIRTTFAGFDQ
+1151 DITNMFLNLDN
-1165 ETTQSWNNFFVM
+1165 QSAQSLNNYFM
-1177 ANEAKNQGVELS
+1177 TLNEAKNKGVTVSDDL
-1189 NDAKQ
+1189 KQ
-1194 QIDTILTFFE
+1194 QADTILTPFE
-1204 SLPPEMQDVGLQ
+1204 NLPPELQETGKQILAGL
-1216 LLPALMQGMTDENGN
+1216 LQGMTDENGN
-1231 AIDTTSMTCQ
+1231 VIDTTNMTCQ
-1241 EMVDAAREVF
+1241 ELVEAAREAF

-1281 VTAAVTTNMTL
+1281 VTAAVTTNMMG

-1301 LDGMG
+1301 LDSMG
-1306 ENAENMSETV
+1306 ESAENISETV
-1316 VLAFSNMNTVSCQ
+1316 ILAFSNMNKVSCQ

-1336 TVILIS
+1336 SVVLIS

-1353 KSMSVQAVKIVQT
+1353 KTMSVQAVIIVQS
-1366 MSISIVSTMNQMKSN
+1366 MSVSIVSTMSQMKSS
-1381 IDGLDLYSTGVNIMN
+1381 IDGLDLYSTGVNVMN
-1396 GLINGMESKRGGLI
+1396 GLINGMESRRGGLI

-1465 MGETSIPEN
+1465 MGQTAIPDDN
-1474 DKYTPSGSPT
+1474 NRYTPSASPA

-1503 TISGTSDDRTMAR
+1503 TISGTNDDRTMAR

>member
-21 IRDSLKMLDN
+21 IRDSLKMLEN
-31 FKNEIFKGFQG
+31 FKEEIFKGFQG
-42 LSKTVDDLKKSLT
+42 LSKPVDDLKKSLIS
-55 NGIDTSG
+55 GIDTSG
-62 INDMKIGSEQA
+62 ITDMKSSSEQA
-73 KETIK
+73 KETIE
-78 DLEIGVK
+78 DLESGVK
-85 NVKKEF
+85 SVKEEF

-97 SGIDNIKN
+97 SGID
-105 SPEQMKQSVNGVSN
+105 GV
-119 SMKEWKSRAD
+119 KKS
-129 SFINGVTSADTS
+129 SE
-141 MVKFADA
+141 
-148 NDQAT
+148 QAT
-153 LRIKQVVSSM
+153 ESVK
-163 KDFNDNNLDFSGISG
+163 KFSGITES
-178 DIEIFDARLAVVKDK
+178 IERFDER
-193 INTFTQALKNVGNA
+193 ITALKDNIKSFGSTI
-207 FAHPLKTID
+207 AHPLSTVKN
-216 KGVFSVQK
+216 GFSSIK
-224 KISETAHEL
+224 NEISETAS
-233 KLLAQTKFSN
+233 KIKNLAQTKMSN
-243 LTNNVKEVYSTLSQ
+243 LTSNIKEMYSTLSR
-257 GQTGARGFVTALKS
+257 GQTGAKGFVTALKS

-279 TISGFAS
+279 TISGFQS

-292 SITFDKIKT
+292 SITFDKIKS

-314 SGIKKLGSGAQNI
+314 SGFKSLGSGAQKV
-327 ASNIKTAFSNVGNK
+327 ASNIKTAFSNVGSK

-365 LVAGVATGAI
+365 LVAGVATGAV
-375 VQQSVGIVVDRQNI
+375 VQKSVGIVVDRQNI

-509 ITQTWSEVEKIFSR
+509 ITQTWTEVEKIFSR

-617 GGLNGLNKLKG
+617 DGMSGLNKLKG

-638 AVNFVVA
+638 AINFVVS
-645 HKDTFISAAKG
+645 HKETFIGAAKG
-656 IAVAMGG
+656 IAAAMGG

-687 TTAFGILF
+687 TAAFGILF
-695 NALKTDS
+695 NALKNDS

-716 VAVFDS
+716 VTVFDS
-722 IKGAISTFSEIISN
+722 IKNAISTFSEILSN

-754 LAEAFGEVLTAG
+754 LAEAFGEVLTAM
-766 LELATVALP
+766 LELATAALP
-775 VLLDIFRELFE
+775 VLLDVFRELFE
-786 AVKPLLKQLPDFVK
+786 AVKPLLKQLPDLIK

-812 DVIET
+812 DVIEA
-817 LVKGFIAYKVAIV
+817 LAKGFIAYKVAV
-830 AVNTV
+830 AAVNTV
-835 TKVHNALLVLQAAK
+835 TKVHNTLLVLQAAK

-858 LFTLAMNANPIIKVV
+858 LFNLAMNANPIIKVV
-873 SAIGLLVGGLA
+873 SAIGLLVGGLT

-893 NDDTDML
+893 KDDTDML
-900 KQHIENV
+900 KQHIDEV

-919 NANVTLPDYDK
+919 NAKVTLPDINKTISANGYFMSDIDTQIADK
-930 LISYKGNTMSGID
+930 
-943 EMIAE
+943 E
-948 KEQAITDVLT
+948 KQITDALT
-958 KAIEDQKGVRDK
+958 TAMRDQKGVRDE
-970 DIENIE
+970 DLENIRG
-976 QYMQDIQALEEEKL
+976 YMQELQMLEDDKL
-990 SIYADRQ
+990 SIYREQ
-997 TSQVNALNSKIQY
+997 QMSQFTTLDLKLKS
-1010 GNFDQQGIADI
+1010 GNLDQQGIADLLI
-1021 LATGTETHDLGVEA
+1021 STDEAYDQSISAIKEEFEGRQATINSLYAVERKS
-1035 INDVFKERETTI
+1035 IVE
-1047 WNKYRTERTLIE
+1047 
-1059 NNENLTGIAKSEAL
+1059 NENLTGQAKSEAL
-1073 KQADARYQ
+1073 KQWQARKDNELLESMRQ
-1081 NDLFKSNRE
+1081 E
-1090 NKARLEEANSSLSTL
+1090 NELLAES
-1105 YNTALAKSG
+1105 AKSRDYTYNQAL
-1114 EIVKKSN
+1114 EQSNKLVEKADFNFDILKQKSDSYKK
-1121 VDFDTLSSQL
+1121 DLDIMDKTIAD
-1131 TNYKNSVSGTS
+1131 TS
-1142 ASVKVDTDK
+1142 ASGIQKYNEASANADLMVK
-1151 LFEDIRTTFAGFDQ
+1151 DITNMFLNLDN
-1165 ETTQSWNNFFVM
+1165 QSAQSLNNYFM
-1177 ANEAKNQGVELS
+1177 TLNEAKNKGVTVSDDL
-1189 NDAKQ
+1189 KQ
-1194 QIDTILTFFE
+1194 QADTILTPFE
-1204 SLPPEMQDVGLQ
+1204 NLPPELQETGKQILAGL
-1216 LLPALMQGMTDENGN
+1216 LQGMTDENGN
-1231 AIDTTSMTCQ
+1231 VIDTTNMTCQ
-1241 EMVDAAREVF
+1241 ELVEAAREAF

-1281 VTAAVTTNMTL
+1281 VTAAVTTNMMG

-1301 LDGMG
+1301 LDSMG
-1306 ENAENMSETV
+1306 ESAENISETV
-1316 VLAFSNMNTVSCQ
+1316 ILAFSNMNKVSCQ

-1336 TVILIS
+1336 SVVLIS

-1353 KSMSVQAVKIVQT
+1353 KTMSVQAVIIVQS
-1366 MSISIVSTMNQMKSN
+1366 MSVSIVSTMSQMKSS
-1381 IDGLDLYSTGVNIMN
+1381 IDGLDLYSTGVNVMN
-1396 GLINGMESKRGGLI
+1396 GLINGMESRRGGLI

-1465 MGETSIPEN
+1465 MGQTAIPDDN
-1474 DKYTPSGSPT
+1474 NRYAPSASPA

-1503 TISGTSDDRTMAR
+1503 TISGTNDDRTMAR

>member
-1 MANVI
+1 MQYFDFSSLIEQYSTDFKVICESEGSYDDSGEYVKGEKTEHTLHGAIMAHSENQIYRSEGKLTSQDRVLIMQAPIDRALHGAEVI
-6 REDVVSV
+6 HLDRRYK
-13 EFDIDDGG
+13 ID
-21 IRDSLKMLDN
+21 SELK
-31 FKNEIFKGFQG
+31 
-42 LSKTVDDLKKSLT
+42 SS
-55 NGIDTSG
+55 
-62 INDMKIGSEQA
+62 SEQA
-73 KETIK
+73 TES
-78 DLEIGVK
+78 
-85 NVKKEF
+85 VKKF
-91 STGIDT
+91 
-97 SGIDNIKN
+97 SGITESIERFDERIAALKDNIK
-105 SPEQMKQSVNGVSN
+105 
-119 SMKEWKSRAD
+119 
-129 SFINGVTSADTS
+129 SFGSTI
-141 MVKFADA
+141 
-148 NDQAT
+148 
-153 LRIKQVVSSM
+153 
-163 KDFNDNNLDFSGISG
+163 
-178 DIEIFDARLAVVKDK
+178 
-193 INTFTQALKNVGNA
+193 
-207 FAHPLKTID
+207 AHPLSTVKN
-216 KGVFSVQK
+216 GFSSIK
-224 KISETAHEL
+224 NEISETAS
-233 KLLAQTKFSN
+233 KIKNLAQTKMSN
-243 LTNNVKEVYSTLSQ
+243 LTSNIKEMYSTLSR
-257 GQTGARGFVTALKS
+257 GQTGAKGFVTALKS

-279 TISGFAS
+279 TISGFQS

-292 SITFDKIKT
+292 SITFDKIKS
-301 GLSSIKSGASSVL
+301 GLSSIKSGTSSVL
-314 SGIKKLGSGAQNI
+314 SGFKSLGSGAQKV
-327 ASNIKTAFSNVGNK
+327 ASNIKTAFSNVGSK

-365 LVAGVATGAI
+365 LVAGVATGAV

-509 ITQTWSEVEKIFSR
+509 ITQTWTEVEKIFSR

-617 GGLNGLNKLKG
+617 DGMSGLNKLKG

-638 AVNFVVA
+638 AINFVVS
-645 HKDTFISAAKG
+645 HKETFIGAAKG
-656 IAVAMGG
+656 IAAAMGG

-669 FTKIISALSGL
+669 FTKIISALSEL

-687 TTAFGILF
+687 TVAFGILF
-695 NALKTDS
+695 NALKNDS

-716 VAVFDS
+716 VTVFDS
-722 IKGAISTFSEIISN
+722 IKNAISTFSEIISN
-736 NKGLF
+736 NSGLF
-741 SDIINTIVGLLPP
+741 SDIINTIVDLLPS
-754 LAEAFGEVLTAG
+754 LAEAFGEVLTAM
-766 LELATVALP
+766 LELATAALP
-775 VLLDIFRELFE
+775 VLLDVFRELFE
-786 AVKPLLKQLPDFVK
+786 SVKPLLKQLPDLIK

-812 DVIET
+812 DVIEA
-817 LVKGFIAYKVAIV
+817 LAKGFIAYKVAVV
-830 AVNTV
+830 AVTAVMKVYNTIQAILYV
-835 TKVHNALLVLQAAK
+835 KSVLAAKGITLMQAAF
-849 TKIATAATK
+849 K
-858 LFTLAMNANPIIKVV
+858 LLK
-873 SAIGLLVGGLA
+873 LA
-884 LLSKKFSKG
+884 LVSHPIFAIAAVIGAVGTAIALFSKKADKG
-893 NDDTDML
+893 NEANAQL
-900 KQHIENV
+900 KQHIDEV

-919 NANVTLPDYDK
+919 NAKVTLPDINKTISANGYFMSDIDTQIADK
-930 LISYKGNTMSGID
+930 
-943 EMIAE
+943 E
-948 KEQAITDVLT
+948 KQITDALT
-958 KAIEDQKGVRDK
+958 TAMRDQKGVRDE
-970 DIENIE
+970 DLENIRG
-976 QYMQDIQALEEEKL
+976 YMQELQMLEDDKL
-990 SIYADRQ
+990 SIYREQ
-997 TSQVNALNSKIQY
+997 QMSQFTTLDLKLKS
-1010 GNFDQQGIADI
+1010 GNLDQQGIADLLI
-1021 LATGTETHDLGVEA
+1021 STDEAYDQSISAIKEEFEGRQATINSLYAVERKS
-1035 INDVFKERETTI
+1035 IVE
-1047 WNKYRTERTLIE
+1047 
-1059 NNENLTGIAKSEAL
+1059 NENLTGQAKSEAL
-1073 KQADARYQ
+1073 KQWQARKDNELLESMRQ
-1081 NDLFKSNRE
+1081 E
-1090 NKARLEEANSSLSTL
+1090 NELLAES
-1105 YNTALAKSG
+1105 AKSRDYTYNQAL
-1114 EIVKKSN
+1114 EQSNKLVEKADFNFDILKQKSDSYKK
-1121 VDFDTLSSQL
+1121 DLDIMDKTIAD
-1131 TNYKNSVSGTS
+1131 TS
-1142 ASVKVDTDK
+1142 ASGIQKYNEASANADLMVK
-1151 LFEDIRTTFAGFDQ
+1151 DITNMFLNLDN
-1165 ETTQSWNNFFVM
+1165 QSAQSLNNYFM
-1177 ANEAKNQGVELS
+1177 TLNEAKNKGVTVSDDL
-1189 NDAKQ
+1189 KQ
-1194 QIDTILTFFE
+1194 QADTILTPFE
-1204 SLPPEMQDVGLQ
+1204 NLPPEFQETGQQILAGL
-1216 LLPALMQGMTDENGN
+1216 LQGMTDENGN
-1231 AIDTTSMTCQ
+1231 VIDTTNMTCQ
-1241 EMVDAAREVF
+1241 ELVEAAREAF

-1281 VTAAVTTNMTL
+1281 VTAAVTTNMMG

-1301 LDGMG
+1301 LDSMG
-1306 ENAENMSETV
+1306 ESAENISETV
-1316 VLAFSNMNTVSCQ
+1316 ILAFSNMNKVSCQ
-1329 HMSGMQK
+1329 NMSGMQK
-1336 TVILIS
+1336 SVVLIS

-1353 KSMSVQAVKIVQT
+1353 KTMSVQAVIIVQS
-1366 MSISIVSTMNQMKSN
+1366 MSVSIVSTMSQMKSS
-1381 IDGLDLYSTGVNIMN
+1381 IDGLDLYSTGVNVMN
-1396 GLINGMESKRGGLI
+1396 GLINGMESRRGGLI

-1465 MGETSIPEN
+1465 MGQTAIPDDN
-1474 DKYTPSGSPT
+1474 NRYTPSASPA

-1503 TISGTSDDRTMAR
+1503 TISGTNDDRTMAR

>member
-1 MANVI
+1 MQYFDFSSLIEQYSTDFKVICESEGSYDDSGEYVKGEKTEHTLHGAIMAHSENQIYRSEGKLTSQDRVLIMQAPIDRALHGAEVI
-6 REDVVSV
+6 HLDRRYK
-13 EFDIDDGG
+13 ID
-21 IRDSLKMLDN
+21 SELK
-31 FKNEIFKGFQG
+31 
-42 LSKTVDDLKKSLT
+42 SS
-55 NGIDTSG
+55 
-62 INDMKIGSEQA
+62 SEQA
-73 KETIK
+73 TES
-78 DLEIGVK
+78 
-85 NVKKEF
+85 VKKF
-91 STGIDT
+91 
-97 SGIDNIKN
+97 SGITESIERFDERIAALKDNIK
-105 SPEQMKQSVNGVSN
+105 
-119 SMKEWKSRAD
+119 
-129 SFINGVTSADTS
+129 SFGSTI
-141 MVKFADA
+141 
-148 NDQAT
+148 
-153 LRIKQVVSSM
+153 
-163 KDFNDNNLDFSGISG
+163 
-178 DIEIFDARLAVVKDK
+178 
-193 INTFTQALKNVGNA
+193 
-207 FAHPLKTID
+207 AHPLSTVKN
-216 KGVFSVQK
+216 GFSSIK
-224 KISETAHEL
+224 NEISETAS
-233 KLLAQTKFSN
+233 KIKNLAQTKMSN
-243 LTNNVKEVYSTLSQ
+243 LTSNIKEMYSTLSR
-257 GQTGARGFVTALKS
+257 GQTGAKGFVTALKS

-279 TISGFAS
+279 TISGFQS

-292 SITFDKIKT
+292 SITFDKIKS
-301 GLSSIKSGASSVL
+301 GLSSIKSGTSSVL
-314 SGIKKLGSGAQNI
+314 SGFKSLGSGAQKV
-327 ASNIKTAFSNVGNK
+327 ASNIKTAFSNVGSK

-365 LVAGVATGAI
+365 LVAGVATGAV

-509 ITQTWSEVEKIFSR
+509 ITQTWTEVEKIFSR

-617 GGLNGLNKLKG
+617 DGMSGLNKLKG

-638 AVNFVVA
+638 AINFVVS
-645 HKDTFISAAKG
+645 HKETFIGAAKG
-656 IAVAMGG
+656 IAAAMGG

-687 TTAFGILF
+687 TVAFGILF
-695 NALKTDS
+695 NALKNDS

-716 VAVFDS
+716 VTVFDS
-722 IKGAISTFSEIISN
+722 IKNAISTFSEIISN
-736 NKGLF
+736 NSGLF
-741 SDIINTIVGLLPP
+741 SDIINTIVDLLPS
-754 LAEAFGEVLTAG
+754 LAEAFEEVLTAG
-766 LELATVALP
+766 LELAAVALP
-775 VLLDIFRELFE
+775 VLLDVFRELFE
-786 AVKPLLKQLPDFVK
+786 AVKPLLKQLPDLIK

-812 DVIET
+812 DVIEA
-817 LVKGFIAYKVAIV
+817 LAKGFIAYKVAIA

-835 TKVHNALLVLQAAK
+835 TKVHNTLLVLQAAK

-858 LFTLAMNANPIIKVV
+858 LFNLAMNANPIIKVV
-873 SAIGLLVGGLA
+873 SAIGLLVGGLT

-893 NDDTDML
+893 KDDTDML
-900 KQHIENV
+900 KQHIDEV

-919 NANVTLPDYDK
+919 NAKVTLPDYDK
-930 LISYKGNTMSGID
+930 LISYKGNTISGID

-948 KEQAITDVLT
+948 KEQAITDILT
-958 KAIEDQKGVRDK
+958 AAINDQKGVRDD
-970 DIENIE
+970 DIKNIE
-976 QYMQDIQALEEEKL
+976 KYIQDIQGLEEEKL
-990 SIYADRQ
+990 SVYADQQ
-997 TSQVNALNSKIQY
+997 TSQINALNSKLQY
-1010 GNFDQQGIADI
+1010 GNLDQQEIADI
-1021 LATGTETHDLGVEA
+1021 LATGTEAHDSSVEA
-1035 INDVFKERETTI
+1035 INDIFNERGTTLY
-1047 WNKYRTERTLIE
+1047 NKYQAERSLIIS
-1059 NNENLTGIAKSEAL
+1059 NENLTGIAKSEAL

-1081 NDLFKSNRE
+1081 NDLYKLNRD
-1090 NKARLEEANSSLSTL
+1090 NKARIDKSNASISTL

-1114 EIVKKSN
+1114 ELVKNSN
-1121 VDFDTLSSQL
+1121 VNFDTLSSQL
-1131 TNYKNSVSGTS
+1131 TNYKKSVDGTS
-1142 ASVKVDTDK
+1142 TSVKVDTDK
-1151 LFEDIRTTFAGFDQ
+1151 LFENIRTTFASFDQ
-1165 ETTQSWNNFFVM
+1165 ETTQSLNNYFM
-1177 ANEAKNQGVELS
+1177 TLNEAKNKGVTVSDGL
-1189 NDAKQ
+1189 KQ
-1194 QIDTILTFFE
+1194 HADTILTSFE
-1204 SLPPEMQDVGLQ
+1204 NLPPEFQETGKQILAGL
-1216 LLPALMQGMTDENGN
+1216 LQGMTDENGN
-1231 AIDTTSMTCQ
+1231 VIDTTNMTCQ
-1241 EMVDAAREVF
+1241 ELVEAAREAF

-1281 VTAAVTTNMTL
+1281 VTAAVTTNMMG

-1301 LDGMG
+1301 LDSMG
-1306 ENAENMSETV
+1306 ESAENISETV
-1316 VLAFSNMNTVSCQ
+1316 ILAFSNMNKVSCQ
-1329 HMSGMQK
+1329 NMSGMQK
-1336 TVILIS
+1336 SVVLIS

-1353 KSMSVQAVKIVQT
+1353 KTMSVQAVIIVQS
-1366 MSISIVSTMNQMKSN
+1366 MSVSIVSTMSQMKSS
-1381 IDGLDLYSTGVNIMN
+1381 IDGLDLYSTGVNVMN
-1396 GLINGMESKRGGLI
+1396 GLINGMESRRGGLI

-1424 NNALDIHSPSRELYK
+1424 NNALDIHSPSKELYK

-1465 MGETSIPEN
+1465 MGQTAIPDDN
-1474 DKYTPSGSPT
+1474 NRYAPSASPAN
-1484 TYSRST
+1484 YSRST

-1503 TISGTSDDRTMAR
+1503 TISGTNDDRTMAR

>member
-21 IRDSLKMLDN
+21 IRDSLKMLEN
-31 FKNEIFKGFQG
+31 FKEEIFKGFQG
-42 LSKTVDDLKKSLT
+42 LSKPVDDLKKMTS
-55 NGIDTSG
+55 GIDTSG
-62 INDMKIGSEQA
+62 ITDMKSSSEQA
-73 KETIK
+73 TES
-78 DLEIGVK
+78 
-85 NVKKEF
+85 VKKF
-91 STGIDT
+91 
-97 SGIDNIKN
+97 SGITESIERFDERITALKDNIK
-105 SPEQMKQSVNGVSN
+105 
-119 SMKEWKSRAD
+119 
-129 SFINGVTSADTS
+129 SFGSTI
-141 MVKFADA
+141 
-148 NDQAT
+148 
-153 LRIKQVVSSM
+153 
-163 KDFNDNNLDFSGISG
+163 
-178 DIEIFDARLAVVKDK
+178 
-193 INTFTQALKNVGNA
+193 
-207 FAHPLKTID
+207 AHPLSTVKN
-216 KGVFSVQK
+216 GFSSIK
-224 KISETAHEL
+224 NEISETAS
-233 KLLAQTKFSN
+233 KIKNLAQTKMSN
-243 LTNNVKEVYSTLSQ
+243 LTSNIKEMYSTLSR
-257 GQTGARGFVTALKS
+257 GQTGAKGFVTALKS

-279 TISGFAS
+279 TISGFQS

-292 SITFDKIKT
+292 SITFDKIKS

-314 SGIKKLGSGAQNI
+314 SGFKSLGSGAQKV
-327 ASNIKTAFSNVGNK
+327 ASNIKTAFSNVGSK

-365 LVAGVATGAI
+365 LVAGVATGAV

-509 ITQTWSEVEKIFSR
+509 ITQTWTEVEKIFSR

-617 GGLNGLNKLKG
+617 DGMSGLNKLKG

-638 AVNFVVA
+638 AINFVVS
-645 HKDTFISAAKG
+645 HKETFIGAAKG
-656 IAVAMGG
+656 IAAAMGG

-687 TTAFGILF
+687 TAAFGILF
-695 NALKTDS
+695 NALKNDS

-716 VAVFDS
+716 VTVFDS
-722 IKGAISTFSEIISN
+722 IKNAISTFSEILSN

-754 LAEAFGEVLTAG
+754 LAEAFGEVLTAMI
-766 LELATVALP
+766 ELATAALP
-775 VLLDIFRELFE
+775 VLLDVFRELFE
-786 AVKPLLKQLPDFVK
+786 AVKPLLKQLPDLIK

-812 DVIET
+812 DVIEA
-817 LVKGFIAYKVAIV
+817 LAKGFIAYKVAV
-830 AVNTV
+830 AAVNTV
-835 TKVHNALLVLQAAK
+835 TKVHNTLLVLQAAK
-849 TKIATAATK
+849 TKIAAAATK
-858 LFTLAMNANPIIKVV
+858 LFNLAMNANPIIKVV
-873 SAIGLLVGGLA
+873 SAIGLLVGGLT

-893 NDDTDML
+893 KDDTDML
-900 KQHIENV
+900 KQHIDEV

-919 NANVTLPDYDK
+919 NAKVTLPDINKTISANGYFMSDIDTQIADK
-930 LISYKGNTMSGID
+930 
-943 EMIAE
+943 E
-948 KEQAITDVLT
+948 KQITDALT
-958 KAIEDQKGVRDK
+958 TAMRDQKGVRDE
-970 DIENIE
+970 DLENIRG
-976 QYMQDIQALEEEKL
+976 YMQELQMLEDDKL
-990 SIYADRQ
+990 SIYREQ
-997 TSQVNALNSKIQY
+997 QMSQFTTLDLKLKS
-1010 GNFDQQGIADI
+1010 GNLDQQGIADLLI
-1021 LATGTETHDLGVEA
+1021 STDEAYDQSISAIKEEFEGRQATINSLYAVERKS
-1035 INDVFKERETTI
+1035 IVE
-1047 WNKYRTERTLIE
+1047 
-1059 NNENLTGIAKSEAL
+1059 NENLTGQAKSEAL
-1073 KQADARYQ
+1073 KQWQARKDNELLESMRQ
-1081 NDLFKSNRE
+1081 E
-1090 NKARLEEANSSLSTL
+1090 NELLAES
-1105 YNTALAKSG
+1105 AKSRDYTYNQAL
-1114 EIVKKSN
+1114 EQSNKLVEKADFNFDILKQKSDSYKK
-1121 VDFDTLSSQL
+1121 DLDIMDKTIAD
-1131 TNYKNSVSGTS
+1131 TS
-1142 ASVKVDTDK
+1142 ASGIQKYNEASANADLMVK
-1151 LFEDIRTTFAGFDQ
+1151 DITNMFLNLDN
-1165 ETTQSWNNFFVM
+1165 QSAQSLNNYFM
-1177 ANEAKNQGVELS
+1177 TLNEAKNKGVTVSDDL
-1189 NDAKQ
+1189 KQ
-1194 QIDTILTFFE
+1194 QADTILTPFE
-1204 SLPPEMQDVGLQ
+1204 NLPPELQETGKQILAGL
-1216 LLPALMQGMTDENGN
+1216 LQGMTDENGN
-1231 AIDTTSMTCQ
+1231 VIDTTNMTCQ
-1241 EMVDAAREVF
+1241 ELVEAAREAF

-1281 VTAAVTTNMTL
+1281 VTAAVTTNMMG

-1301 LDGMG
+1301 LDSMG
-1306 ENAENMSETV
+1306 ESAENISETV
-1316 VLAFSNMNTVSCQ
+1316 ILAFSNMNKVSCQ

-1336 TVILIS
+1336 SVVLIS

-1353 KSMSVQAVKIVQT
+1353 KTMSVQAVIIVQS
-1366 MSISIVSTMNQMKSN
+1366 MSVSIVSTMSQMKSS
-1381 IDGLDLYSTGVNIMN
+1381 IDGLDLYSTGVNVMN
-1396 GLINGMESKRGGLI
+1396 GLINGMESRRGGLI

-1465 MGETSIPEN
+1465 MGQTAIPDDN
-1474 DKYTPSGSPT
+1474 NRYAPSASPA

-1503 TISGTSDDRTMAR
+1503 TISGTNDDRTMAR

>member
-21 IRDSLKMLDN
+21 IRDSLKMLEN
-31 FKNEIFKGFQG
+31 FKEEIFKGFQG
-42 LSKTVDDLKKSLT
+42 LSKPVDDLKKSLIS
-55 NGIDTSG
+55 GIDTSG
-62 INDMKIGSEQA
+62 ITDMKSSSEQA
-73 KETIK
+73 KETIE
-78 DLEIGVK
+78 DLESGVK
-85 NVKKEF
+85 SGKEEF

-97 SGIDNIKN
+97 SGID
-105 SPEQMKQSVNGVSN
+105 GV
-119 SMKEWKSRAD
+119 KKS
-129 SFINGVTSADTS
+129 SE
-141 MVKFADA
+141 
-148 NDQAT
+148 QAT
-153 LRIKQVVSSM
+153 ESVK
-163 KDFNDNNLDFSGISG
+163 KFSGITES
-178 DIEIFDARLAVVKDK
+178 IERFDERIA
-193 INTFTQALKNVGNA
+193 ALKDNIKSFGSTI
-207 FAHPLKTID
+207 AHPLSTVKN
-216 KGVFSVQK
+216 GFSSIK
-224 KISETAHEL
+224 NEISETAS
-233 KLLAQTKFSN
+233 KIKNLAQTKMSN
-243 LTNNVKEVYSTLSQ
+243 LTSNIKEMYSTLSR
-257 GQTGARGFVTALKS
+257 GQTGAKGFVTALKS

-279 TISGFAS
+279 TISGFQS

-292 SITFDKIKT
+292 SITFDKIKS

-314 SGIKKLGSGAQNI
+314 SGFKSLGSGAQKV
-327 ASNIKTAFSNVGNK
+327 ASNIKTAFSNVGSK

-365 LVAGVATGAI
+365 LVAGVATGAV

-509 ITQTWSEVEKIFSR
+509 ITQTWTEVEKIFSR

-617 GGLNGLNKLKG
+617 DGMSGLNKLKG

-638 AVNFVVA
+638 AINFVVS
-645 HKDTFISAAKG
+645 HKETFIGAAKG
-656 IAVAMGG
+656 IAAAMGG

-687 TTAFGILF
+687 TAAFGILF
-695 NALKTDS
+695 NALKNDS

-716 VAVFDS
+716 VTVFDS
-722 IKGAISTFSEIISN
+722 IKNAISTFSEILSN

-754 LAEAFGEVLTAG
+754 LAEAFGEVLTAMI
-766 LELATVALP
+766 ELATAALP
-775 VLLDIFRELFE
+775 VLLDVFRELFE
-786 AVKPLLKQLPDFVK
+786 AVKPLLKQLPDLIK

-812 DVIET
+812 DVIEA
-817 LVKGFIAYKVAIV
+817 LAKGFIAYKVAVV

-835 TKVHNALLVLQAAK
+835 TKVHNTLLVLQAAK

-858 LFTLAMNANPIIKVV
+858 LFNLAMNANPIIKVV
-873 SAIGLLVGGLA
+873 SAIGLLVGGLT

-893 NDDTDML
+893 KDDTDML
-900 KQHIENV
+900 KQHIDEV

-919 NANVTLPDYDK
+919 NAKVTLPDYDK
-930 LISYKGNTMSGID
+930 LISYKGNTISGID

-948 KEQAITDVLT
+948 KEQAITDILT
-958 KAIEDQKGVRDK
+958 AAINDQKGVRDD
-970 DIENIE
+970 DIKNIE
-976 QYMQDIQALEEEKL
+976 KYIQDIQGLEEEKL
-990 SIYADRQ
+990 SVYADQQ
-997 TSQVNALNSKIQY
+997 TSQINALNSKLQY
-1010 GNFDQQGIADI
+1010 GNLDQQEIADI
-1021 LATGTETHDLGVEA
+1021 LATGTEAHDSSVEA
-1035 INDVFKERETTI
+1035 INDIFNERGTTLY
-1047 WNKYRTERTLIE
+1047 NKYQAERSLIIS
-1059 NNENLTGIAKSEAL
+1059 NENLTGIAKSEAL

-1081 NDLFKSNRE
+1081 NDLYKLNRD
-1090 NKARLEEANSSLSTL
+1090 NKARLDKSNASISTL

-1114 EIVKKSN
+1114 ELVKNSN
-1121 VDFDTLSSQL
+1121 VNFDTLSSQL
-1131 TNYKNSVSGTS
+1131 TNYKKSVDGTS
-1142 ASVKVDTDK
+1142 TAVKVDTDK
-1151 LFEDIRTTFAGFDQ
+1151 LFENIRTTFASFDQ
-1165 ETTQSWNNFFVM
+1165 ETTQSLNNYFM
-1177 ANEAKNQGVELS
+1177 TLNEAKNKGVTVSDDL
-1189 NDAKQ
+1189 KQ
-1194 QIDTILTFFE
+1194 HADTILTSFE
-1204 SLPPEMQDVGLQ
+1204 NLPPEFQETGQQILAGL
-1216 LLPALMQGMTDENGN
+1216 LQGMTDENGN
-1231 AIDTTSMTCQ
+1231 VIDTTNMTCQ
-1241 EMVDAAREVF
+1241 ELVEAAREAF

-1281 VTAAVTTNMTL
+1281 VTAAVTTNMMG

-1301 LDGMG
+1301 LDSMG
-1306 ENAENMSETV
+1306 ESAENISETV
-1316 VLAFSNMNTVSCQ
+1316 ILAFSNMNKVSCQ

-1336 TVILIS
+1336 SVVLIS
-1342 KLMSTTVIVNL
+1342 KLMSTTVIINL
-1353 KSMSVQAVKIVQT
+1353 KTMSVQAVIIVQS
-1366 MSISIVSTMNQMKSN
+1366 MSVSIVSTMSQMKSS
-1381 IDGLDLYSTGVNIMN
+1381 IDGLDLYSTGVNVMN
-1396 GLINGMESKRGGLI
+1396 GLINGMESRRGGLI

-1465 MGETSIPEN
+1465 MGQTAIPDDN
-1474 DKYTPSGSPT
+1474 NRYAPSASPA

-1503 TISGTSDDRTMAR
+1503 TISGTNDDRTMAR

>member
-1 MANVI
+1 MQYFDFSSLIEQYSTDFKVICESEGSYDDSGEYVKGEKTEHTLHGAIMAHSENQIYRSEGKLTSQDRVLIMQAPIDRALHGAEVI
-6 REDVVSV
+6 HLDRMYK
-13 EFDIDDGG
+13 ID
-21 IRDSLKMLDN
+21 SELK
-31 FKNEIFKGFQG
+31 
-42 LSKTVDDLKKSLT
+42 SS
-55 NGIDTSG
+55 
-62 INDMKIGSEQA
+62 SEQA
-73 KETIK
+73 TES
-78 DLEIGVK
+78 
-85 NVKKEF
+85 VKKF
-91 STGIDT
+91 
-97 SGIDNIKN
+97 SGITESIERFDERIAALKDNIK
-105 SPEQMKQSVNGVSN
+105 
-119 SMKEWKSRAD
+119 
-129 SFINGVTSADTS
+129 SFGSTI
-141 MVKFADA
+141 
-148 NDQAT
+148 
-153 LRIKQVVSSM
+153 
-163 KDFNDNNLDFSGISG
+163 
-178 DIEIFDARLAVVKDK
+178 
-193 INTFTQALKNVGNA
+193 
-207 FAHPLKTID
+207 AHPLSTVKN
-216 KGVFSVQK
+216 GFSSIK
-224 KISETAHEL
+224 NEISETAS
-233 KLLAQTKFSN
+233 KIKNLAQTKMSN
-243 LTNNVKEVYSTLSQ
+243 LTSNIKEMYSTLSR
-257 GQTGARGFVTALKS
+257 GQTGAKGFVTALKS

-279 TISGFAS
+279 TISGFQS

-292 SITFDKIKT
+292 SITFDKIKS
-301 GLSSIKSGASSVL
+301 GLSSIKSGTSSVL
-314 SGIKKLGSGAQNI
+314 SGFKSLGSGAQKV
-327 ASNIKTAFSNVGNK
+327 ASNIKTAFSNVGSK

-365 LVAGVATGAI
+365 LVAGVATGAV

-509 ITQTWSEVEKIFSR
+509 ITQTWTEVEKIFSR

-617 GGLNGLNKLKG
+617 DGMSGLNKLKG

-638 AVNFVVA
+638 AINFVVS
-645 HKDTFISAAKG
+645 HKETFIGAAKG
-656 IAVAMGG
+656 IAAAMGG

-669 FTKIISALSGL
+669 FTKIISALSEL

-687 TTAFGILF
+687 TVAFGILF
-695 NALKTDS
+695 NALKNDS

-716 VAVFDS
+716 VTVFDS
-722 IKGAISTFSEIISN
+722 IKNAISTFSEILSN

-754 LAEAFGEVLTAG
+754 LAEAFGEVLTAM
-766 LELATVALP
+766 LELATAALP
-775 VLLDIFRELFE
+775 VLLDVFRELFE
-786 AVKPLLKQLPDFVK
+786 SVKPLLKQLPDLIK

-812 DVIET
+812 DVIEA
-817 LVKGFIAYKVAIV
+817 LAKGFIAYKVAV
-830 AVNTV
+830 AAVNTV
-835 TKVHNALLVLQAAK
+835 TKVHNTLLVLQAAK

-858 LFTLAMNANPIIKVV
+858 LFNLAMNANPIIKVV
-873 SAIGLLVGGLA
+873 SAIGLLVGGLT

-893 NDDTDML
+893 KDDTDML
-900 KQHIENV
+900 KQHIDEV

-919 NANVTLPDYDK
+919 NAKVTLPDYDK
-930 LISYKGNTMSGID
+930 LISYKGNTISGID

-948 KEQAITDVLT
+948 KEQAITDILT
-958 KAIEDQKGVRDK
+958 AAINDQKGVRDD
-970 DIENIE
+970 DIKNIE
-976 QYMQDIQALEEEKL
+976 KYIQDIQGLEEEKL
-990 SIYADRQ
+990 SVYADQQ
-997 TSQVNALNSKIQY
+997 TSQINALNSKLQY
-1010 GNFDQQGIADI
+1010 GNLDQQEIADI
-1021 LATGTETHDLGVEA
+1021 LATGTEAHDSSVEA
-1035 INDVFKERETTI
+1035 INDIFNERGTTLY
-1047 WNKYRTERTLIE
+1047 NKYQAERSLIIS
-1059 NNENLTGIAKSEAL
+1059 NENLTGIAKSEAL

-1081 NDLFKSNRE
+1081 NDLYKLNRD
-1090 NKARLEEANSSLSTL
+1090 NKARLDKSNASISTL

-1114 EIVKKSN
+1114 ELVKNSN
-1121 VDFDTLSSQL
+1121 VNFDTLSSQL
-1131 TNYKNSVSGTS
+1131 TNYKKSVDGTS
-1142 ASVKVDTDK
+1142 TSVKVDTDK
-1151 LFEDIRTTFAGFDQ
+1151 LFENIRTTFASFDQ
-1165 ETTQSWNNFFVM
+1165 ETTQSLNNYFM
-1177 ANEAKNQGVELS
+1177 TLNEAKNKGVTVSDGL
-1189 NDAKQ
+1189 KQ
-1194 QIDTILTFFE
+1194 HADTILTSFE
-1204 SLPPEMQDVGLQ
+1204 NLPPEFQETGKQILAGL
-1216 LLPALMQGMTDENGN
+1216 LQGMTDENGN
-1231 AIDTTSMTCQ
+1231 VIDTTNMTCQ
-1241 EMVDAAREVF
+1241 ELVEAAREAF

-1281 VTAAVTTNMTL
+1281 VTAAVTTNMMG

-1301 LDGMG
+1301 LDSMG
-1306 ENAENMSETV
+1306 ESAENISETV
-1316 VLAFSNMNTVSCQ
+1316 ILAFSNMNKVSCQ

-1336 TVILIS
+1336 SVVLIS
-1342 KLMSTTVIVNL
+1342 KLMSTTVIINL
-1353 KSMSVQAVKIVQT
+1353 KTMSVQAVIIVQS
-1366 MSISIVSTMNQMKSN
+1366 MSVSIVSTMSQMKSS
-1381 IDGLDLYSTGVNIMN
+1381 IDGLDLYSTGVNVMN
-1396 GLINGMESKRGGLI
+1396 GLINGMESRRGGLI

-1465 MGETSIPEN
+1465 MGQTAIPDDN
-1474 DKYTPSGSPT
+1474 NRYTPSASPA

-1503 TISGTSDDRTMAR
+1503 TISGTNDDRTMAR

>member
-1 MANVI
+1 MQYFDFSSLIEQYSTDFKVICESEGSYDDSGEYVKGEKTEHTLHGAIMAHSENQIYRSEGKLTSQDRVLIMQAPIDRALHGAEVI
-6 REDVVSV
+6 HLDRMYK
-13 EFDIDDGG
+13 ID
-21 IRDSLKMLDN
+21 SELK
-31 FKNEIFKGFQG
+31 
-42 LSKTVDDLKKSLT
+42 SS
-55 NGIDTSG
+55 
-62 INDMKIGSEQA
+62 SEQA
-73 KETIK
+73 TES
-78 DLEIGVK
+78 
-85 NVKKEF
+85 VKKF
-91 STGIDT
+91 
-97 SGIDNIKN
+97 SGITESIERFDERIAALKDNIK
-105 SPEQMKQSVNGVSN
+105 
-119 SMKEWKSRAD
+119 
-129 SFINGVTSADTS
+129 SFGSTI
-141 MVKFADA
+141 
-148 NDQAT
+148 
-153 LRIKQVVSSM
+153 
-163 KDFNDNNLDFSGISG
+163 
-178 DIEIFDARLAVVKDK
+178 
-193 INTFTQALKNVGNA
+193 
-207 FAHPLKTID
+207 AHPLSTVKN
-216 KGVFSVQK
+216 GFSSIK
-224 KISETAHEL
+224 NEISETAS
-233 KLLAQTKFSN
+233 KIKNLAQTKMSN
-243 LTNNVKEVYSTLSQ
+243 LTSNIKEMYSTLSR
-257 GQTGARGFVTALKS
+257 GQTGAKGFVTALKS

-279 TISGFAS
+279 TISGFQS

-292 SITFDKIKT
+292 SITFDKIKS
-301 GLSSIKSGASSVL
+301 GLSSIKSGTSSVL
-314 SGIKKLGSGAQNI
+314 SGFKSLGSGAQKV
-327 ASNIKTAFSNVGNK
+327 ASNIKTAFSNVGSK

-365 LVAGVATGAI
+365 LVAGVATGAV

-509 ITQTWSEVEKIFSR
+509 ITQTWTEVEKIFSR

-617 GGLNGLNKLKG
+617 DGMSGLNKLKG

-638 AVNFVVA
+638 AINFVVS
-645 HKDTFISAAKG
+645 HKETFIGAAKG
-656 IAVAMGG
+656 IAAAMGG

-687 TTAFGILF
+687 TAAFGILF
-695 NALKTDS
+695 NALKNDS

-716 VAVFDS
+716 VTVFDS
-722 IKGAISTFSEIISN
+722 IKNAISTFSEIISN
-736 NKGLF
+736 NSGLF
-741 SDIINTIVGLLPP
+741 SDIINTIVDLLPS
-754 LAEAFGEVLTAG
+754 LAEAFGEVLTAM
-766 LELATVALP
+766 LELATAALP
-775 VLLDIFRELFE
+775 VLLDVFRELFE
-786 AVKPLLKQLPDFVK
+786 SVKPLLKQLPDLIK

-812 DVIET
+812 DVIEA
-817 LVKGFIAYKVAIV
+817 LAKGFIAYKVAV
-830 AVNTV
+830 AAVNTV
-835 TKVHNALLVLQAAK
+835 TKVHNTLLVLQAAK
-849 TKIATAATK
+849 TKIAAAATK
-858 LFTLAMNANPIIKVV
+858 LFNLAMNSNPIIKVV
-873 SAIGLLVGGLA
+873 SAIGLLVGGLT

-893 NDDTDML
+893 KDDTDML
-900 KQHIENV
+900 KQHIDEV

-919 NANVTLPDYDK
+919 NAKVTLPDINKTISANGYFMSDIDTQIADK
-930 LISYKGNTMSGID
+930 
-943 EMIAE
+943 E
-948 KEQAITDVLT
+948 KQITDALT
-958 KAIEDQKGVRDK
+958 TAMRDQKGVRDE
-970 DIENIE
+970 DLENIRG
-976 QYMQDIQALEEEKL
+976 YMQELQMLEDDKL
-990 SIYADRQ
+990 SIYREQ
-997 TSQVNALNSKIQY
+997 QMSQFTTLDLKLKS
-1010 GNFDQQGIADI
+1010 GNLDQQGIADLLI
-1021 LATGTETHDLGVEA
+1021 STDEAYDQSVIAIKEEFEGRQATINSLYAVERKS
-1035 INDVFKERETTI
+1035 IVE
-1047 WNKYRTERTLIE
+1047 
-1059 NNENLTGIAKSEAL
+1059 NENLTGQAKSEAL
-1073 KQADARYQ
+1073 KQWQARKDNELLESMRQ
-1081 NDLFKSNRE
+1081 E
-1090 NKARLEEANSSLSTL
+1090 NELLAES
-1105 YNTALAKSG
+1105 AKSRDYTYNQAL
-1114 EIVKKSN
+1114 EQSNKLVEKADFNFDILKQKSDSYKK
-1121 VDFDTLSSQL
+1121 DLDIMDKTIAD
-1131 TNYKNSVSGTS
+1131 TS
-1142 ASVKVDTDK
+1142 ASGIQKYNEASANADLMVK
-1151 LFEDIRTTFAGFDQ
+1151 DITNMFLNLDN
-1165 ETTQSWNNFFVM
+1165 QSAQSLNNYFM
-1177 ANEAKNQGVELS
+1177 TLNEAKNKGVTVSDGL
-1189 NDAKQ
+1189 KQ
-1194 QIDTILTFFE
+1194 HADTILTSFE
-1204 SLPPEMQDVGLQ
+1204 NLPPEFQETGKQILAGL
-1216 LLPALMQGMTDENGN
+1216 LQGMTDENGN
-1231 AIDTTSMTCQ
+1231 VIDTTNMTCQ
-1241 EMVDAAREVF
+1241 ELVEATREAF

-1281 VTAAVTTNMTL
+1281 VTAAVTTNMMG

-1301 LDGMG
+1301 LDSMG
-1306 ENAENMSETV
+1306 ESAENISETV
-1316 VLAFSNMNTVSCQ
+1316 ILAFSNMNKVSCQ

-1336 TVILIS
+1336 SVVLIS

-1353 KSMSVQAVKIVQT
+1353 KTMSVQAVIIVQS
-1366 MSISIVSTMNQMKSN
+1366 MSVSIVSTMSQMKSS
-1381 IDGLDLYSTGVNIMN
+1381 IDGLDLYSTGVNVMN
-1396 GLINGMESKRGGLI
+1396 GLINGMESRRGGLI

-1424 NNALDIHSPSRELYK
+1424 NNALDIHSPSKELYK

-1465 MGETSIPEN
+1465 MGQTAIPDDN
-1474 DKYTPSGSPT
+1474 NRYAPSASPA

-1503 TISGTSDDRTMAR
+1503 TISGTNDDRTMAR

>member
-1 MANVI
+1 MQYFDFSSLIEQYSTDFKVICESEGSYDDSGEYVKGEKTEHTLHGAIMAHSENQIYRSEGKLTSQDRVLIMQAPIDRALHGAEVI
-6 REDVVSV
+6 HLDRMYK
-13 EFDIDDGG
+13 ID
-21 IRDSLKMLDN
+21 SELK
-31 FKNEIFKGFQG
+31 
-42 LSKTVDDLKKSLT
+42 SS
-55 NGIDTSG
+55 
-62 INDMKIGSEQA
+62 SEQA
-73 KETIK
+73 TES
-78 DLEIGVK
+78 
-85 NVKKEF
+85 VKKF
-91 STGIDT
+91 
-97 SGIDNIKN
+97 SGITESIERFDERIAALKDNIK
-105 SPEQMKQSVNGVSN
+105 
-119 SMKEWKSRAD
+119 
-129 SFINGVTSADTS
+129 SFGSTI
-141 MVKFADA
+141 
-148 NDQAT
+148 
-153 LRIKQVVSSM
+153 
-163 KDFNDNNLDFSGISG
+163 
-178 DIEIFDARLAVVKDK
+178 
-193 INTFTQALKNVGNA
+193 
-207 FAHPLKTID
+207 AHPLSTVKN
-216 KGVFSVQK
+216 GFSSIK
-224 KISETAHEL
+224 NEISETAS
-233 KLLAQTKFSN
+233 KIKNLAQTKMSN
-243 LTNNVKEVYSTLSQ
+243 LTSNIKEMYSTLSR
-257 GQTGARGFVTALKS
+257 GQTGAKGFVTALKS

-279 TISGFAS
+279 TISGFQS

-292 SITFDKIKT
+292 SITFDKIKS

-314 SGIKKLGSGAQNI
+314 SGFKSLGSGAQKV
-327 ASNIKTAFSNVGNK
+327 ASNIKTAFSNVGSK

-365 LVAGVATGAI
+365 LVAGVATGAV

-509 ITQTWSEVEKIFSR
+509 ITQTWTEVEKIFSR

-617 GGLNGLNKLKG
+617 DGMSGLNKLKG

-638 AVNFVVA
+638 AINFVVS
-645 HKDTFISAAKG
+645 HKETFIGAAKG
-656 IAVAMGG
+656 IAAAMGG

-687 TTAFGILF
+687 TAAFGILF
-695 NALKTDS
+695 NALKNDS

-716 VAVFDS
+716 VTVFDS
-722 IKGAISTFSEIISN
+722 IKNAISTFSEIISN
-736 NKGLF
+736 NSGLF
-741 SDIINTIVGLLPP
+741 SDIINTIVDLLPS
-754 LAEAFGEVLTAG
+754 LAEAFGEVLTAM
-766 LELATVALP
+766 LELATAALP
-775 VLLDIFRELFE
+775 VLLDVFRELFE
-786 AVKPLLKQLPDFVK
+786 SVKPLLKQLPDLIK

-812 DVIET
+812 DVIEA
-817 LVKGFIAYKVAIV
+817 LAKGFIAYKVAV
-830 AVNTV
+830 AAVNTV
-835 TKVHNALLVLQAAK
+835 TKVHNTLLVLQAAK
-849 TKIATAATK
+849 TKIAAAATK
-858 LFTLAMNANPIIKVV
+858 LFNLAMNSNPIIKVV
-873 SAIGLLVGGLA
+873 SAIGLLVGGLT

-893 NDDTDML
+893 KDDTDML
-900 KQHIENV
+900 KQHIDEV

-919 NANVTLPDYDK
+919 NAKVTLPDYDK
-930 LISYKGNTMSGID
+930 LISYKGNTISGID

-948 KEQAITDVLT
+948 KEQAITDILT
-958 KAIEDQKGVRDK
+958 AAINDQKGVRDD
-970 DIENIE
+970 DIKNIE
-976 QYMQDIQALEEEKL
+976 KYIQDIQGLEEEKL
-990 SIYADRQ
+990 SVYADQQ
-997 TSQVNALNSKIQY
+997 TSQINALNSKLQY
-1010 GNFDQQGIADI
+1010 GNLDQQEIADI
-1021 LATGTETHDLGVEA
+1021 LATGTEAHDSSVEA
-1035 INDVFKERETTI
+1035 INDIFNERGTTLY
-1047 WNKYRTERTLIE
+1047 NKYQAERSLIIS
-1059 NNENLTGIAKSEAL
+1059 NENLTGIAKSEAL

-1081 NDLFKSNRE
+1081 NDLYKLNRD
-1090 NKARLEEANSSLSTL
+1090 NKARLDKSNASISTL

-1114 EIVKKSN
+1114 ELVKNSN
-1121 VDFDTLSSQL
+1121 VNFDTLSSQL
-1131 TNYKNSVSGTS
+1131 TNYKKSVDGTS
-1142 ASVKVDTDK
+1142 TSVKVDTDK
-1151 LFEDIRTTFAGFDQ
+1151 LFENIRTTFASFDQ
-1165 ETTQSWNNFFVM
+1165 ETTQSLNNYFM
-1177 ANEAKNQGVELS
+1177 TLNEAKNKGVTVSDGL
-1189 NDAKQ
+1189 KQ
-1194 QIDTILTFFE
+1194 HADTILTSFE
-1204 SLPPEMQDVGLQ
+1204 NLPPEFQEIGKQILAGL
-1216 LLPALMQGMTDENGN
+1216 LQGMTDENGN
-1231 AIDTTSMTCQ
+1231 VIDTTNMTCQ
-1241 EMVDAAREVF
+1241 ELVEAAREAF

-1281 VTAAVTTNMTL
+1281 VTAAVTTNMMG

-1301 LDGMG
+1301 LDSMG
-1306 ENAENMSETV
+1306 ESAENISETV
-1316 VLAFSNMNTVSCQ
+1316 ILAFSNMNKVSCQ

-1336 TVILIS
+1336 SVVLIS

-1353 KSMSVQAVKIVQT
+1353 KTMSVQAVIIVQS
-1366 MSISIVSTMNQMKSN
+1366 MSVSIVSTMSQMKSS
-1381 IDGLDLYSTGVNIMN
+1381 IDGLDLYSTGVNVMN
-1396 GLINGMESKRGGLI
+1396 GLINGMESRRGGLI

-1465 MGETSIPEN
+1465 MGQTAIPDDN
-1474 DKYTPSGSPT
+1474 NRYTPSASPA

-1503 TISGTSDDRTMAR
+1503 TISGTNDDRTMAR

>member
-1 MANVI
+1 MQYFDFSSLIEQYSTDFKVICESEGSYDDSGEYVKGEKTEHTLHGAIMAHSENQIYRSEGKLTSQDRVLIMQAPIDRALHGAEVI
-6 REDVVSV
+6 HLDRMYK
-13 EFDIDDGG
+13 ID
-21 IRDSLKMLDN
+21 SELK
-31 FKNEIFKGFQG
+31 
-42 LSKTVDDLKKSLT
+42 SS
-55 NGIDTSG
+55 
-62 INDMKIGSEQA
+62 SEQA
-73 KETIK
+73 TES
-78 DLEIGVK
+78 
-85 NVKKEF
+85 VKKF
-91 STGIDT
+91 
-97 SGIDNIKN
+97 SGITESIERFDERIAALKDNIK
-105 SPEQMKQSVNGVSN
+105 
-119 SMKEWKSRAD
+119 
-129 SFINGVTSADTS
+129 SFGSTI
-141 MVKFADA
+141 
-148 NDQAT
+148 
-153 LRIKQVVSSM
+153 
-163 KDFNDNNLDFSGISG
+163 
-178 DIEIFDARLAVVKDK
+178 
-193 INTFTQALKNVGNA
+193 
-207 FAHPLKTID
+207 AHPLSTVKN
-216 KGVFSVQK
+216 GFSSIK
-224 KISETAHEL
+224 NEISETAS
-233 KLLAQTKFSN
+233 KIKNLAQTKMSN
-243 LTNNVKEVYSTLSQ
+243 LTSNIKEMYSTLSR
-257 GQTGARGFVTALKS
+257 GQTGAKGFVTALKS

-279 TISGFAS
+279 TISGFQS

-292 SITFDKIKT
+292 SITFDKIKS
-301 GLSSIKSGASSVL
+301 GLSSIKSGTSSVL
-314 SGIKKLGSGAQNI
+314 SGFKSLGSGAQKV
-327 ASNIKTAFSNVGNK
+327 ASNIKTAFSNVGSK

-365 LVAGVATGAI
+365 LVAGVATGAV

-509 ITQTWSEVEKIFSR
+509 ITQTWTEVEKIFSR

-617 GGLNGLNKLKG
+617 DGMSGLNKLKG

-638 AVNFVVA
+638 AINFVVS
-645 HKDTFISAAKG
+645 HKETFIGAAKG
-656 IAVAMGG
+656 IAAAMGG

-669 FTKIISALSGL
+669 FTKIISALSEL

-687 TTAFGILF
+687 TVAFGILF
-695 NALKTDS
+695 NALKNDS

-716 VAVFDS
+716 VTVFDS
-722 IKGAISTFSEIISN
+722 IKNAISTFSEILSN

-754 LAEAFGEVLTAG
+754 LAEAFGEVLTAM
-766 LELATVALP
+766 LELATAALP
-775 VLLDIFRELFE
+775 VLLDVFRELFE
-786 AVKPLLKQLPDFVK
+786 SVKPLLKQLPDLIK

-812 DVIET
+812 DVIEA
-817 LVKGFIAYKVAIV
+817 LAKGFIAYKVAV
-830 AVNTV
+830 AAVNTV
-835 TKVHNALLVLQAAK
+835 TKVHNTLLVLQAAK

-858 LFTLAMNANPIIKVV
+858 LFNLAMNANPIIKVV
-873 SAIGLLVGGLA
+873 SAIGLLVGGLT

-893 NDDTDML
+893 KDDTDML
-900 KQHIENV
+900 KQHIDEV

-919 NANVTLPDYDK
+919 NAKVTLPDINKTISANGYFMSDIDTQIADK
-930 LISYKGNTMSGID
+930 
-943 EMIAE
+943 E
-948 KEQAITDVLT
+948 KQITDALT
-958 KAIEDQKGVRDK
+958 TAMRDQKGVRDE
-970 DIENIE
+970 DLENIRG
-976 QYMQDIQALEEEKL
+976 YMQELQMLEDDKL
-990 SIYADRQ
+990 SIYREQ
-997 TSQVNALNSKIQY
+997 QMSQFTTLDLKLKS
-1010 GNFDQQGIADI
+1010 GNLDQQGIADLLI
-1021 LATGTETHDLGVEA
+1021 STDEAYDQSVIAIKEEFEGRQATINSLYAVERKS
-1035 INDVFKERETTI
+1035 IVE
-1047 WNKYRTERTLIE
+1047 
-1059 NNENLTGIAKSEAL
+1059 NENLTGQAKSEAL
-1073 KQADARYQ
+1073 KQWQARKDNELLESMRQ
-1081 NDLFKSNRE
+1081 E
-1090 NKARLEEANSSLSTL
+1090 NELLAES
-1105 YNTALAKSG
+1105 AKSRDYTYNQAL
-1114 EIVKKSN
+1114 EQSNKLVEKADFNFDILKQKSDSYKK
-1121 VDFDTLSSQL
+1121 DLDIMDKTIAD
-1131 TNYKNSVSGTS
+1131 TS
-1142 ASVKVDTDK
+1142 ASGIQKYNEASANADLMVK
-1151 LFEDIRTTFAGFDQ
+1151 DITNMFLNLDN
-1165 ETTQSWNNFFVM
+1165 QSAQSLNNYFM
-1177 ANEAKNQGVELS
+1177 TLNEAKNKGVTVSDDL
-1189 NDAKQ
+1189 KQ
-1194 QIDTILTFFE
+1194 QADTILTPFE
-1204 SLPPEMQDVGLQ
+1204 NLPPELQETGKQILAGL
-1216 LLPALMQGMTDENGN
+1216 LQGMTDENGN
-1231 AIDTTSMTCQ
+1231 VIDTTNMTCQ
-1241 EMVDAAREVF
+1241 ELVEAAREAF

-1260 AEIGTNIGL
+1260 AEIGMNIGL

-1281 VTAAVTTNMTL
+1281 VTAAVTTNMMG

-1301 LDGMG
+1301 LDSMG
-1306 ENAENMSETV
+1306 ESAENISETV
-1316 VLAFSNMNTVSCQ
+1316 ILAFSNMNKVSCQ

-1336 TVILIS
+1336 SVVLIS

-1353 KSMSVQAVKIVQT
+1353 KTMSVQAVIIVQS
-1366 MSISIVSTMNQMKSN
+1366 MSVSIVSTMSQMKSS
-1381 IDGLDLYSTGVNIMN
+1381 IDGLDLYSTGVNVMN
-1396 GLINGMESKRGGLI
+1396 GLINGMESRRGGLI

-1465 MGETSIPEN
+1465 MGQTAIPDDN
-1474 DKYTPSGSPT
+1474 NRYTPSASPA

-1503 TISGTSDDRTMAR
+1503 TISGTNDDRTMAR

>member
-1 MANVI
+1 MQYFDFSSLIEQYSTDFKVICESEGSYDDSGEYVKGEKTEHTLHGAIMAHSENQIYRSEGKLTSQDRVLIMQAPIDRALHGAEVI
-6 REDVVSV
+6 HLDRMYK
-13 EFDIDDGG
+13 ID
-21 IRDSLKMLDN
+21 SELK
-31 FKNEIFKGFQG
+31 
-42 LSKTVDDLKKSLT
+42 SS
-55 NGIDTSG
+55 
-62 INDMKIGSEQA
+62 SEQA
-73 KETIK
+73 TES
-78 DLEIGVK
+78 
-85 NVKKEF
+85 VKKF
-91 STGIDT
+91 
-97 SGIDNIKN
+97 SGITESIERFDERIAALKDNIK
-105 SPEQMKQSVNGVSN
+105 
-119 SMKEWKSRAD
+119 
-129 SFINGVTSADTS
+129 SFGSTI
-141 MVKFADA
+141 
-148 NDQAT
+148 
-153 LRIKQVVSSM
+153 
-163 KDFNDNNLDFSGISG
+163 
-178 DIEIFDARLAVVKDK
+178 
-193 INTFTQALKNVGNA
+193 
-207 FAHPLKTID
+207 AHPLSTVKN
-216 KGVFSVQK
+216 GFSSIK
-224 KISETAHEL
+224 NEISETAS
-233 KLLAQTKFSN
+233 KIKNLAQTKMSN
-243 LTNNVKEVYSTLSQ
+243 LTSNIKEMYSTLSR
-257 GQTGARGFVTALKS
+257 GQTGAKGFVTALKS

-279 TISGFAS
+279 TISGFQS

-292 SITFDKIKT
+292 SITFDKIKS

-314 SGIKKLGSGAQNI
+314 SGFKSLGSGAQKV
-327 ASNIKTAFSNVGNK
+327 ASNIKTAFSNVGSK

-365 LVAGVATGAI
+365 LVAGVATGAV

-509 ITQTWSEVEKIFSR
+509 ITQTWTEVEKIFSR

-617 GGLNGLNKLKG
+617 DGMSGLNKLKG

-638 AVNFVVA
+638 AINFVVS
-645 HKDTFISAAKG
+645 HKETFIGAAKG
-656 IAVAMGG
+656 IAAAMGG

-669 FTKIISALSGL
+669 FTKIISALSEL

-687 TTAFGILF
+687 TVAFGILF
-695 NALKTDS
+695 NALKYDS

-716 VAVFDS
+716 VTVFDS
-722 IKGAISTFSEIISN
+722 IKNAISTFSEILSN

-754 LAEAFGEVLTAG
+754 LAEAFGEVLTAM
-766 LELATVALP
+766 LELATAALP
-775 VLLDIFRELFE
+775 VLLDVFRELFE
-786 AVKPLLKQLPDFVK
+786 SVKPLLKQLPDLIK

-812 DVIET
+812 DVIEA
-817 LVKGFIAYKVAIV
+817 LAKGFIAYKVAV
-830 AVNTV
+830 AAVNTV
-835 TKVHNALLVLQAAK
+835 TKVHNTLLVLQAAK

-858 LFTLAMNANPIIKVV
+858 LFNLAMNANPIIKVV
-873 SAIGLLVGGLA
+873 SAIGLLVGGLT

-893 NDDTDML
+893 KDDTDML
-900 KQHIENV
+900 KQHIDEV

-919 NANVTLPDYDK
+919 NAKVTLPDYDK
-930 LISYKGNTMSGID
+930 LISYKGNTISGID

-948 KEQAITDVLT
+948 KEQAITDILT
-958 KAIEDQKGVRDK
+958 AAINDQKGVRDD
-970 DIENIE
+970 DIKNIE
-976 QYMQDIQALEEEKL
+976 KYIQDIQGLEEEKL
-990 SIYADRQ
+990 SVYADQQ
-997 TSQVNALNSKIQY
+997 TSQINALNSKLQY
-1010 GNFDQQGIADI
+1010 GNLDQQEIADI
-1021 LATGTETHDLGVEA
+1021 LATGTEAHDSSVEA
-1035 INDVFKERETTI
+1035 INDIFNERGTTLY
-1047 WNKYRTERTLIE
+1047 NKYQAERSLIIS
-1059 NNENLTGIAKSEAL
+1059 NENLTGIAKSEAL

-1081 NDLFKSNRE
+1081 NDLYKLNRD
-1090 NKARLEEANSSLSTL
+1090 NKARLDKSNASISTL

-1114 EIVKKSN
+1114 ELVKNSN
-1121 VDFDTLSSQL
+1121 VNFDTLSSQL
-1131 TNYKNSVSGTS
+1131 TNYKKSVDGTS
-1142 ASVKVDTDK
+1142 TSVKVDTDK
-1151 LFEDIRTTFAGFDQ
+1151 LFENIRTTFASFDQ
-1165 ETTQSWNNFFVM
+1165 ETTQSLNNYFM
-1177 ANEAKNQGVELS
+1177 TLNEAKNKGVTVSDGL
-1189 NDAKQ
+1189 KQ
-1194 QIDTILTFFE
+1194 HADTILTSFE
-1204 SLPPEMQDVGLQ
+1204 NLPPEFQETGKQILAGL
-1216 LLPALMQGMTDENGN
+1216 LQGMTDENGN
-1231 AIDTTSMTCQ
+1231 VIDTTNMTCQ
-1241 EMVDAAREVF
+1241 ELVEAAREAF

-1281 VTAAVTTNMTL
+1281 VTAAVTTNMMG

-1301 LDGMG
+1301 LDSMG
-1306 ENAENMSETV
+1306 ESAENISETV
-1316 VLAFSNMNTVSCQ
+1316 ILAFSNMNKVSCQ

-1336 TVILIS
+1336 SVVLIS

-1353 KSMSVQAVKIVQT
+1353 KTMSVQAVIIVQS
-1366 MSISIVSTMNQMKSN
+1366 MSVSIVSTMSQMKSS
-1381 IDGLDLYSTGVNIMN
+1381 IDGLDLYSTGVNVMN
-1396 GLINGMESKRGGLI
+1396 GLINGMESRRGGLI

-1465 MGETSIPEN
+1465 MGQTAIPDDN
-1474 DKYTPSGSPT
+1474 NRYTPSASPA

-1503 TISGTSDDRTMAR
+1503 TISGTNDDRTMAR

>member
-1 MANVI
+1 MQYFDFSSLIEQYSTDFKVICESEGSYDDSGEYVKGEKTEHTLHGAIMAHSENQIYRSEGKLTSQDRVLIMQAPIDRALHGAEVI
-6 REDVVSV
+6 HLDRMYK
-13 EFDIDDGG
+13 ID
-21 IRDSLKMLDN
+21 SELK
-31 FKNEIFKGFQG
+31 
-42 LSKTVDDLKKSLT
+42 SS
-55 NGIDTSG
+55 
-62 INDMKIGSEQA
+62 SEQA
-73 KETIK
+73 TES
-78 DLEIGVK
+78 
-85 NVKKEF
+85 VKKF
-91 STGIDT
+91 
-97 SGIDNIKN
+97 SGITESIERFDERIAALKDNIK
-105 SPEQMKQSVNGVSN
+105 
-119 SMKEWKSRAD
+119 
-129 SFINGVTSADTS
+129 SFGSTI
-141 MVKFADA
+141 
-148 NDQAT
+148 
-153 LRIKQVVSSM
+153 
-163 KDFNDNNLDFSGISG
+163 
-178 DIEIFDARLAVVKDK
+178 
-193 INTFTQALKNVGNA
+193 
-207 FAHPLKTID
+207 AHPLSTVKN
-216 KGVFSVQK
+216 GFSSIK
-224 KISETAHEL
+224 NEISETAS
-233 KLLAQTKFSN
+233 KIKNLAQTKMSN
-243 LTNNVKEVYSTLSQ
+243 LTSNIKEMYSTLSR
-257 GQTGARGFVTALKS
+257 GQTGAKGFVTALKS

-279 TISGFAS
+279 TISGFQS

-292 SITFDKIKT
+292 SITFDKIKS
-301 GLSSIKSGASSVL
+301 GLSSIKSGTSSVL
-314 SGIKKLGSGAQNI
+314 SGFKSLGSGAQKV
-327 ASNIKTAFSNVGNK
+327 ASNIKTAFSNVGSK

-365 LVAGVATGAI
+365 LVAGVATGAV

-509 ITQTWSEVEKIFSR
+509 ITQTWTEVEKIFSR

-617 GGLNGLNKLKG
+617 DGMSGLNKLKG

-638 AVNFVVA
+638 AINFVVS
-645 HKDTFISAAKG
+645 HKETFIGAAKG
-656 IAVAMGG
+656 IAAAMGG

-669 FTKIISALSGL
+669 FTKIISALSEL

-687 TTAFGILF
+687 TVAFGILF
-695 NALKTDS
+695 NALKNDS

-716 VAVFDS
+716 VTVFDS
-722 IKGAISTFSEIISN
+722 IKNAISTFSEILSN

-754 LAEAFGEVLTAG
+754 LAEAFGEVLTAM
-766 LELATVALP
+766 LELATAALP
-775 VLLDIFRELFE
+775 VLLDVFRELFE
-786 AVKPLLKQLPDFVK
+786 SVKPLLKQLPDLIK

-812 DVIET
+812 DVIEA
-817 LVKGFIAYKVAIV
+817 LAKGFIAYKVAV
-830 AVNTV
+830 AAVNTV
-835 TKVHNALLVLQAAK
+835 TKVHNTLLVLQAAK

-858 LFTLAMNANPIIKVV
+858 LFNLAMNANPIIKVV
-873 SAIGLLVGGLA
+873 SAIGLLVGGLT

-893 NDDTDML
+893 KDDTDML
-900 KQHIENV
+900 KQHIDEV

-919 NANVTLPDYDK
+919 NAKVTLPDINKTISANGYFMSDIDTQIADK
-930 LISYKGNTMSGID
+930 
-943 EMIAE
+943 E
-948 KEQAITDVLT
+948 KQITDALT
-958 KAIEDQKGVRDK
+958 TAMRDQKGVRDE
-970 DIENIE
+970 DLENIRG
-976 QYMQDIQALEEEKL
+976 YMQELQMLEDDKL
-990 SIYADRQ
+990 SIYREQ
-997 TSQVNALNSKIQY
+997 QMSQFTTLDLKLKS
-1010 GNFDQQGIADI
+1010 GNLDQQGIADLLI
-1021 LATGTETHDLGVEA
+1021 STDEAYDQSVIAIKEEFEGRQATINSLYAVERKS
-1035 INDVFKERETTI
+1035 IVE
-1047 WNKYRTERTLIE
+1047 
-1059 NNENLTGIAKSEAL
+1059 NENLTGQAKSEAL
-1073 KQADARYQ
+1073 KQWQARKDNELLESMRQ
-1081 NDLFKSNRE
+1081 E
-1090 NKARLEEANSSLSTL
+1090 NELLAES
-1105 YNTALAKSG
+1105 AKSRDYTYNQAL
-1114 EIVKKSN
+1114 EQSNKLVEKADFNFDILKQKSDSYKK
-1121 VDFDTLSSQL
+1121 DLDIMDKTIAD
-1131 TNYKNSVSGTS
+1131 TS
-1142 ASVKVDTDK
+1142 ASGIQKYNEASANADLMVK
-1151 LFEDIRTTFAGFDQ
+1151 DITNMFLNLDN
-1165 ETTQSWNNFFVM
+1165 QSAQSLNNYFM
-1177 ANEAKNQGVELS
+1177 TLNEAKNKGVTVSDDL
-1189 NDAKQ
+1189 KQ
-1194 QIDTILTFFE
+1194 QADTILTPFE
-1204 SLPPEMQDVGLQ
+1204 NLPPELQETGKQILAGL
-1216 LLPALMQGMTDENGN
+1216 LQGMTDENGN
-1231 AIDTTSMTCQ
+1231 VIDTTNMTCQ
-1241 EMVDAAREVF
+1241 ELVEAAREAF

-1281 VTAAVTTNMTL
+1281 VTAAVTTNMMG

-1301 LDGMG
+1301 LDSMG
-1306 ENAENMSETV
+1306 ESAENISETV
-1316 VLAFSNMNTVSCQ
+1316 ILAFSNMNKVSCQ

-1336 TVILIS
+1336 SVVLIS
-1342 KLMSTTVIVNL
+1342 KLMSTTVIINL
-1353 KSMSVQAVKIVQT
+1353 KTMSVQAVIIVQS
-1366 MSISIVSTMNQMKSN
+1366 MSVSIVSTMSQMKSS
-1381 IDGLDLYSTGVNIMN
+1381 IDGLDLYSTGVNVMN
-1396 GLINGMESKRGGLI
+1396 GLINGMESRRGGLI

-1465 MGETSIPEN
+1465 MGQTAIPDDN
-1474 DKYTPSGSPT
+1474 NRYAPSASPA

-1503 TISGTSDDRTMAR
+1503 TISGTNDDRTMAR

>member
-1 MANVI
+1 MQYFDFSSLIEQYSTDFKVICESEGSYDDSGEYVKGEKTEHTLHGAIMAHSENQIYRSEGKLTSQDRVLIMQAPIDRALHGAEVI
-6 REDVVSV
+6 HLDRMYK
-13 EFDIDDGG
+13 ID
-21 IRDSLKMLDN
+21 SELK
-31 FKNEIFKGFQG
+31 
-42 LSKTVDDLKKSLT
+42 SS
-55 NGIDTSG
+55 
-62 INDMKIGSEQA
+62 SEQA
-73 KETIK
+73 TES
-78 DLEIGVK
+78 
-85 NVKKEF
+85 VKKF
-91 STGIDT
+91 
-97 SGIDNIKN
+97 SGITESIERFDERIAALKDNIK
-105 SPEQMKQSVNGVSN
+105 
-119 SMKEWKSRAD
+119 
-129 SFINGVTSADTS
+129 SFGSTI
-141 MVKFADA
+141 
-148 NDQAT
+148 
-153 LRIKQVVSSM
+153 
-163 KDFNDNNLDFSGISG
+163 
-178 DIEIFDARLAVVKDK
+178 
-193 INTFTQALKNVGNA
+193 
-207 FAHPLKTID
+207 AHPLSTVKN
-216 KGVFSVQK
+216 GFSSIK
-224 KISETAHEL
+224 NEISETAS
-233 KLLAQTKFSN
+233 KIKNLAQTKMSN
-243 LTNNVKEVYSTLSQ
+243 LTSNIKEMYSTLSR
-257 GQTGARGFVTALKS
+257 GQTGAKGFVTALKS

-279 TISGFAS
+279 TISGFQS

-292 SITFDKIKT
+292 SITFDKIKS

-314 SGIKKLGSGAQNI
+314 SGFKSLGSGAQKV
-327 ASNIKTAFSNVGNK
+327 ASNIKTAFSNVGSK

-365 LVAGVATGAI
+365 LVAGVATGAV

-509 ITQTWSEVEKIFSR
+509 ITQTWTEVEKIFSR

-617 GGLNGLNKLKG
+617 DGMSGLNKLKG

-638 AVNFVVA
+638 AINFVVS
-645 HKDTFISAAKG
+645 HKETFIGAAKG
-656 IAVAMGG
+656 IAAAMGG

-669 FTKIISALSGL
+669 FTKIISALSEL

-687 TTAFGILF
+687 TVAFGILF
-695 NALKTDS
+695 NALKNDS

-716 VAVFDS
+716 VTVFDS
-722 IKGAISTFSEIISN
+722 IKNAISTFSEILSN

-754 LAEAFGEVLTAG
+754 LAEAFGEVLTAM
-766 LELATVALP
+766 LELATAALP
-775 VLLDIFRELFE
+775 VLLDVFRELFE
-786 AVKPLLKQLPDFVK
+786 SVKPLLKQLPDLIK

-812 DVIET
+812 DVIEA
-817 LVKGFIAYKVAIV
+817 LAKGFIAYKVAV
-830 AVNTV
+830 AAVNTV
-835 TKVHNALLVLQAAK
+835 TKVHNTLLVLQAAK

-858 LFTLAMNANPIIKVV
+858 LFNLAMNANPIIKVV
-873 SAIGLLVGGLA
+873 SAIGLLVGGLT

-893 NDDTDML
+893 KDDTDML
-900 KQHIENV
+900 KQHIDEV

-919 NANVTLPDYDK
+919 NAKVTLPDYDK
-930 LISYKGNTMSGID
+930 LISYKGNTISGID

-948 KEQAITDVLT
+948 KEQAITDILT
-958 KAIEDQKGVRDK
+958 AAINDQKGVRDD
-970 DIENIE
+970 DIKNIE
-976 QYMQDIQALEEEKL
+976 KYIQDIQGLEEEKL
-990 SIYADRQ
+990 SVYADQQ
-997 TSQVNALNSKIQY
+997 TSQINALNSKLQY
-1010 GNFDQQGIADI
+1010 GNLDQQEIADI
-1021 LATGTETHDLGVEA
+1021 LATGTEAHDSSVEA
-1035 INDVFKERETTI
+1035 INDIFNERGTTLY
-1047 WNKYRTERTLIE
+1047 NKYQAERSLIIS
-1059 NNENLTGIAKSEAL
+1059 NENLTGIAKSEAL

-1081 NDLFKSNRE
+1081 NDLYKLNRD
-1090 NKARLEEANSSLSTL
+1090 NKARLDKSNASISTL

-1114 EIVKKSN
+1114 ELVKNSN
-1121 VDFDTLSSQL
+1121 VNFDTLSSQL
-1131 TNYKNSVSGTS
+1131 TNYKKSVDGTS
-1142 ASVKVDTDK
+1142 TSVKVDTDK
-1151 LFEDIRTTFAGFDQ
+1151 LFENIRTTFASFDQ
-1165 ETTQSWNNFFVM
+1165 ETTQSLNNYFM
-1177 ANEAKNQGVELS
+1177 TLNEAKNKGVTVSDGL
-1189 NDAKQ
+1189 KQ
-1194 QIDTILTFFE
+1194 HADTILTSFE
-1204 SLPPEMQDVGLQ
+1204 NLPPEFQETGKQILAGL
-1216 LLPALMQGMTDENGN
+1216 LQGMTDENGN
-1231 AIDTTSMTCQ
+1231 VIDTTNMTCQ
-1241 EMVDAAREVF
+1241 ELVEAAREAF

-1281 VTAAVTTNMTL
+1281 VTAAVTTNMMG

-1301 LDGMG
+1301 LDSMG
-1306 ENAENMSETV
+1306 ESAENISETV
-1316 VLAFSNMNTVSCQ
+1316 ILAFSNMNKVSCQ

-1336 TVILIS
+1336 SVVLIS
-1342 KLMSTTVIVNL
+1342 KLMSTTVIINL
-1353 KSMSVQAVKIVQT
+1353 KTMSVQAVIIVQS
-1366 MSISIVSTMNQMKSN
+1366 MSVSIVSTMSQMKSS
-1381 IDGLDLYSTGVNIMN
+1381 IDGLDLYSTGVNVMN
-1396 GLINGMESKRGGLI
+1396 GLINGMESRRGGLI

-1465 MGETSIPEN
+1465 MGQTAIPDDN
-1474 DKYTPSGSPT
+1474 NRYAPSASPA

-1503 TISGTSDDRTMAR
+1503 TISGTNDDRTMAR

>member
-21 IRDSLKMLDN
+21 IRDSLKMLEN
-31 FKNEIFKGFQG
+31 FKEEIFKGFQG
-42 LSKTVDDLKKSLT
+42 LSKPVDDLKKSLIS
-55 NGIDTSG
+55 GIDTSG
-62 INDMKIGSEQA
+62 ITDMKSSSEQA
-73 KETIK
+73 KETIE
-78 DLEIGVK
+78 DLESGVK
-85 NVKKEF
+85 SGKEEF

-97 SGIDNIKN
+97 SGID
-105 SPEQMKQSVNGVSN
+105 GV
-119 SMKEWKSRAD
+119 KKS
-129 SFINGVTSADTS
+129 SE
-141 MVKFADA
+141 
-148 NDQAT
+148 QAT
-153 LRIKQVVSSM
+153 ESVK
-163 KDFNDNNLDFSGISG
+163 KFSGITES
-178 DIEIFDARLAVVKDK
+178 IERFDERIA
-193 INTFTQALKNVGNA
+193 ALKDNIKSFGSTI
-207 FAHPLKTID
+207 AHPLSTVKN
-216 KGVFSVQK
+216 GFSSIK
-224 KISETAHEL
+224 NEISETAS
-233 KLLAQTKFSN
+233 KIKNLAQTKMSN
-243 LTNNVKEVYSTLSQ
+243 LTSNIKEMYSTLSR
-257 GQTGARGFVTALKS
+257 GQTGAKGFVTALKS

-279 TISGFAS
+279 TISGFQS

-292 SITFDKIKT
+292 SITFDKIKS

-314 SGIKKLGSGAQNI
+314 SGFKSLGSGAQKV
-327 ASNIKTAFSNVGNK
+327 ASNIKTAFSNVGSK

-365 LVAGVATGAI
+365 LVAGVATGAV

-509 ITQTWSEVEKIFSR
+509 ITQTWTEVEKIFSR

-617 GGLNGLNKLKG
+617 DGMSGLNKLKG

-638 AVNFVVA
+638 AINFVVS
-645 HKDTFISAAKG
+645 HKETFIGAAKG
-656 IAVAMGG
+656 IAAAMGG

-687 TTAFGILF
+687 TAAFGILF
-695 NALKTDS
+695 NALKNDS

-716 VAVFDS
+716 VTVFDS
-722 IKGAISTFSEIISN
+722 IKNAISTFSEILSN

-754 LAEAFGEVLTAG
+754 LAEAFGEVLTAM
-766 LELATVALP
+766 LELATAALP
-775 VLLDIFRELFE
+775 VLLDVFRELFE
-786 AVKPLLKQLPDFVK
+786 AVKPLLKQLPDLIK

-812 DVIET
+812 DVIEA
-817 LVKGFIAYKVAIV
+817 LAKGFIAYKVAV
-830 AVNTV
+830 AAVNTV
-835 TKVHNALLVLQAAK
+835 TKVHNTLLVLQAAK

-858 LFTLAMNANPIIKVV
+858 LFNLAMNANPIIKVV
-873 SAIGLLVGGLA
+873 SAIGLLVGGLT

-893 NDDTDML
+893 KDDTDML
-900 KQHIENV
+900 KQHIDEV

-919 NANVTLPDYDK
+919 NAKVTLPDYDK
-930 LISYKGNTMSGID
+930 LISYKGNTISGID

-948 KEQAITDVLT
+948 KEQAITDILT
-958 KAIEDQKGVRDK
+958 AAINDQKGVRDD
-970 DIENIE
+970 DIKNIE
-976 QYMQDIQALEEEKL
+976 KYIQDIQGLEEEKL
-990 SIYADRQ
+990 SVYADQQ
-997 TSQVNALNSKIQY
+997 TSQINALNSKLQY
-1010 GNFDQQGIADI
+1010 GNLDQQEIADI
-1021 LATGTETHDLGVEA
+1021 LATGTEAHDSSVEA
-1035 INDVFKERETTI
+1035 INDIFNERGTTLY
-1047 WNKYRTERTLIE
+1047 NKYQAERSLIIS
-1059 NNENLTGIAKSEAL
+1059 NENLTGIAKSEAL

-1081 NDLFKSNRE
+1081 NDLYKLNRD
-1090 NKARLEEANSSLSTL
+1090 NKARLDKSNASISTL

-1114 EIVKKSN
+1114 ELVKNSN
-1121 VDFDTLSSQL
+1121 VNFDTLSSQL
-1131 TNYKNSVSGTS
+1131 TNYKKSVDGTS
-1142 ASVKVDTDK
+1142 TAVKVDTDK
-1151 LFEDIRTTFAGFDQ
+1151 LFENIRTTFASFDQ
-1165 ETTQSWNNFFVM
+1165 ETTQSLNNYFM
-1177 ANEAKNQGVELS
+1177 TLNEAKNKGVTVSDDL
-1189 NDAKQ
+1189 KQ
-1194 QIDTILTFFE
+1194 QADTILTPFE
-1204 SLPPEMQDVGLQ
+1204 NLPPELQETGKQILAGL
-1216 LLPALMQGMTDENGN
+1216 LQGMTDENGN
-1231 AIDTTSMTCQ
+1231 VIDTTNMTCQ
-1241 EMVDAAREVF
+1241 ELVEAAREAF

-1281 VTAAVTTNMTL
+1281 VTAAVTTNMMG

-1301 LDGMG
+1301 LDSMG
-1306 ENAENMSETV
+1306 ESAENISETV
-1316 VLAFSNMNTVSCQ
+1316 ILAFSNMNKVSCQ

-1336 TVILIS
+1336 SVVLIS

-1353 KSMSVQAVKIVQT
+1353 KTMSVQAVIIVQS
-1366 MSISIVSTMNQMKSN
+1366 MSVSIVSTMSQMKSS
-1381 IDGLDLYSTGVNIMN
+1381 IDGLDLYSTGVNVMN
-1396 GLINGMESKRGGLI
+1396 GLINGMESRRGGLI

-1465 MGETSIPEN
+1465 MGQTAIPDDN
-1474 DKYTPSGSPT
+1474 NRYAPSASPA

-1503 TISGTSDDRTMAR
+1503 TISGTNDDRTMAR

>member
-1 MANVI
+1 MQYFDFSSLIEQYSTDFKVICESEGSYDDSGEYVKGEKTEHTLHGAIMAHSENQIYRSEGKLTSQDRVLIMQAPIDRALHGAEVI
-6 REDVVSV
+6 HLDRMYK
-13 EFDIDDGG
+13 ID
-21 IRDSLKMLDN
+21 SELK
-31 FKNEIFKGFQG
+31 
-42 LSKTVDDLKKSLT
+42 SS
-55 NGIDTSG
+55 
-62 INDMKIGSEQA
+62 SEQA
-73 KETIK
+73 TES
-78 DLEIGVK
+78 
-85 NVKKEF
+85 VKKF
-91 STGIDT
+91 
-97 SGIDNIKN
+97 SGITESIERFDERIAALKDNIK
-105 SPEQMKQSVNGVSN
+105 
-119 SMKEWKSRAD
+119 
-129 SFINGVTSADTS
+129 SFGSTI
-141 MVKFADA
+141 
-148 NDQAT
+148 
-153 LRIKQVVSSM
+153 
-163 KDFNDNNLDFSGISG
+163 
-178 DIEIFDARLAVVKDK
+178 
-193 INTFTQALKNVGNA
+193 
-207 FAHPLKTID
+207 AHPLSTVKN
-216 KGVFSVQK
+216 GFSSIK
-224 KISETAHEL
+224 NEISETAS
-233 KLLAQTKFSN
+233 KIKNLAQTKMSN
-243 LTNNVKEVYSTLSQ
+243 LTSNIKEMYSTLSR
-257 GQTGARGFVTALKS
+257 GQTGAKGFVTALKS

-279 TISGFAS
+279 TISGFQS

-292 SITFDKIKT
+292 SITFDKIKS
-301 GLSSIKSGASSVL
+301 GLSSIKSGTSSVL
-314 SGIKKLGSGAQNI
+314 SGFKSLGSGAQKV
-327 ASNIKTAFSNVGNK
+327 ASNIKTAFSNVGSK

-365 LVAGVATGAI
+365 LVAGVATGAV

-509 ITQTWSEVEKIFSR
+509 ITQTWTEVEKIFSR

-617 GGLNGLNKLKG
+617 DGMSGLNKLKG

-638 AVNFVVA
+638 AINFVVS
-645 HKDTFISAAKG
+645 HKETFIGAAKG
-656 IAVAMGG
+656 IAAAMGG

-669 FTKIISALSGL
+669 FTKIISALSEL

-687 TTAFGILF
+687 TAAFGILF
-695 NALKTDS
+695 NALKNDS

-716 VAVFDS
+716 VTVFDS
-722 IKGAISTFSEIISN
+722 IKNAISTFSEILSN

-754 LAEAFGEVLTAG
+754 LAEAFGEVLTAM
-766 LELATVALP
+766 LELATAALP
-775 VLLDIFRELFE
+775 VLLDVFRELFE
-786 AVKPLLKQLPDFVK
+786 SVKPLLKQLPDLIK

-812 DVIET
+812 DVIEA
-817 LVKGFIAYKVAIV
+817 LAKGFIAYKVAV
-830 AVNTV
+830 AAVNTV
-835 TKVHNALLVLQAAK
+835 TKVHNTLLVLQAAK

-858 LFTLAMNANPIIKVV
+858 LFNLAMNANPIIKVV
-873 SAIGLLVGGLA
+873 SAIGLLVGGLT

-893 NDDTDML
+893 KDDTDML
-900 KQHIENV
+900 KQHIDEV

-919 NANVTLPDYDK
+919 NAKVTLPDYDK
-930 LISYKGNTMSGID
+930 LISYKGNTISGID

-948 KEQAITDVLT
+948 KEQAITDILT
-958 KAIEDQKGVRDK
+958 AAINDQKGVRDD
-970 DIENIE
+970 DIKNIE
-976 QYMQDIQALEEEKL
+976 KYIQDIQGLEEEKL
-990 SIYADRQ
+990 SVYADQQ
-997 TSQVNALNSKIQY
+997 TSQINALNSKLQY
-1010 GNFDQQGIADI
+1010 GNLDQQEIADI
-1021 LATGTETHDLGVEA
+1021 LATGTEAHDSSVEA
-1035 INDVFKERETTI
+1035 INDIFNERGTTLY
-1047 WNKYRTERTLIE
+1047 NKYQAERSLIIS
-1059 NNENLTGIAKSEAL
+1059 NENLTGIAKSEAL

-1081 NDLFKSNRE
+1081 NDLYKLNRD
-1090 NKARLEEANSSLSTL
+1090 NKARLDKSNASISTL

-1114 EIVKKSN
+1114 ELVKNSN
-1121 VDFDTLSSQL
+1121 VNFDTLSSQL
-1131 TNYKNSVSGTS
+1131 TNYKKSVDGTS
-1142 ASVKVDTDK
+1142 TSVKVDTDK
-1151 LFEDIRTTFAGFDQ
+1151 LFENIRTTFASFDQ
-1165 ETTQSWNNFFVM
+1165 ETTQSLNNYFM
-1177 ANEAKNQGVELS
+1177 TLNEAKNKGVTVSDGL
-1189 NDAKQ
+1189 KQ
-1194 QIDTILTFFE
+1194 HADTILTSFE
-1204 SLPPEMQDVGLQ
+1204 NLPPEFQEIGKQILAGL
-1216 LLPALMQGMTDENGN
+1216 LQGMTDENGN
-1231 AIDTTSMTCQ
+1231 VIDTTNMTCQ
-1241 EMVDAAREVF
+1241 ELVEAAREAF

-1281 VTAAVTTNMTL
+1281 VTAAVTTNMMG

-1301 LDGMG
+1301 LDSMG
-1306 ENAENMSETV
+1306 ESAENISETV
-1316 VLAFSNMNTVSCQ
+1316 ILAFSNMNKVSCQ

-1336 TVILIS
+1336 SVVLIS

-1353 KSMSVQAVKIVQT
+1353 KTMSVQAVIIVQS
-1366 MSISIVSTMNQMKSN
+1366 MSVSIVSTMSQMKSS
-1381 IDGLDLYSTGVNIMN
+1381 IDGLDLYSTGVNVMN
-1396 GLINGMESKRGGLI
+1396 GLINGMESRRGGLI

-1465 MGETSIPEN
+1465 MGQTAIPDDN
-1474 DKYTPSGSPT
+1474 NRYTPSASPA

-1503 TISGTSDDRTMAR
+1503 TISGTNDDRTMAR

>member
-1 MANVI
+1 MQYFDFSSLIEQYSTDFKVICESEGSYDDSGEYVKGEKTEHTLHGAIMAHSENQIYRSEGKLTSQDRVLIMQAPIDRALHGAEVI
-6 REDVVSV
+6 HLDRMYK
-13 EFDIDDGG
+13 ID
-21 IRDSLKMLDN
+21 SELK
-31 FKNEIFKGFQG
+31 
-42 LSKTVDDLKKSLT
+42 SS
-55 NGIDTSG
+55 
-62 INDMKIGSEQA
+62 SEQA
-73 KETIK
+73 TES
-78 DLEIGVK
+78 
-85 NVKKEF
+85 VKKF
-91 STGIDT
+91 
-97 SGIDNIKN
+97 SGITESIERFDERIAALKDNIK
-105 SPEQMKQSVNGVSN
+105 
-119 SMKEWKSRAD
+119 
-129 SFINGVTSADTS
+129 SFGSTI
-141 MVKFADA
+141 
-148 NDQAT
+148 
-153 LRIKQVVSSM
+153 
-163 KDFNDNNLDFSGISG
+163 
-178 DIEIFDARLAVVKDK
+178 
-193 INTFTQALKNVGNA
+193 
-207 FAHPLKTID
+207 AHPLSTVKN
-216 KGVFSVQK
+216 GFSSIK
-224 KISETAHEL
+224 NEISETAS
-233 KLLAQTKFSN
+233 KIKNLAQTKMSN
-243 LTNNVKEVYSTLSQ
+243 LTSNIKEMYSTLSR
-257 GQTGARGFVTALKS
+257 GQTGAKGFVTALKS

-279 TISGFAS
+279 TISGFQS

-292 SITFDKIKT
+292 SITFDKIKS

-314 SGIKKLGSGAQNI
+314 SGFKSLGSGAQKV
-327 ASNIKTAFSNVGNK
+327 ASNIKTAFSNVGSK

-365 LVAGVATGAI
+365 LVEGVATGAF

-509 ITQTWSEVEKIFSR
+509 ITQTWTEVEKIFSR

-617 GGLNGLNKLKG
+617 DGMSGLNKLKG

-638 AVNFVVA
+638 AINFVVS
-645 HKDTFISAAKG
+645 HKETFIGAAKG
-656 IAVAMGG
+656 IAAAMGG

-669 FTKIISALSGL
+669 FTKIISALSEL

-687 TTAFGILF
+687 TVAFGILF
-695 NALKTDS
+695 NALKNDS

-716 VAVFDS
+716 VTVFDS
-722 IKGAISTFSEIISN
+722 IKNAISTFSEILSN

-754 LAEAFGEVLTAG
+754 LAEAFGEVLTAM
-766 LELATVALP
+766 LELATAALP
-775 VLLDIFRELFE
+775 VLLDVFRELFE
-786 AVKPLLKQLPDFVK
+786 SVKPLLKQLPDLIK

-812 DVIET
+812 DVIEA
-817 LVKGFIAYKVAIV
+817 LAKGFIAYKVAV
-830 AVNTV
+830 AAVNTV
-835 TKVHNALLVLQAAK
+835 TKVHNTLLVLQAAK

-858 LFTLAMNANPIIKVV
+858 LFNLAMNANPIIKVV
-873 SAIGLLVGGLA
+873 SAIGLLVGGLT

-893 NDDTDML
+893 KDDTDML
-900 KQHIENV
+900 KQHIDEV

-919 NANVTLPDYDK
+919 NAKVTLPDYDK
-930 LISYKGNTMSGID
+930 LISYKGNTISGID

-948 KEQAITDVLT
+948 KEQAITDILT
-958 KAIEDQKGVRDK
+958 AAINDQKGVRDD
-970 DIENIE
+970 DIKNIE
-976 QYMQDIQALEEEKL
+976 KYIQDIQGLEEEKL
-990 SIYADRQ
+990 SVYADQQ
-997 TSQVNALNSKIQY
+997 TSQINALNSKLQY
-1010 GNFDQQGIADI
+1010 GNLDQQEIADI
-1021 LATGTETHDLGVEA
+1021 LATGTEAHDSSVEA
-1035 INDVFKERETTI
+1035 INDIFNERGTTLY
-1047 WNKYRTERTLIE
+1047 NKYQAERSLIIS
-1059 NNENLTGIAKSEAL
+1059 NENLTGIAKSEAL

-1081 NDLFKSNRE
+1081 NDLYKLNRD
-1090 NKARLEEANSSLSTL
+1090 NKARLDKSNASISTL

-1114 EIVKKSN
+1114 ELVKNSN
-1121 VDFDTLSSQL
+1121 VNFDTLSSQL
-1131 TNYKNSVSGTS
+1131 TNYKKSVDGTS
-1142 ASVKVDTDK
+1142 TSVKVDTDK
-1151 LFEDIRTTFAGFDQ
+1151 LFENIRTTFASFDQ
-1165 ETTQSWNNFFVM
+1165 ETTQSLNNYFM
-1177 ANEAKNQGVELS
+1177 TLNEAKNKGVTVSDGL
-1189 NDAKQ
+1189 KQ
-1194 QIDTILTFFE
+1194 HADTILTSFE
-1204 SLPPEMQDVGLQ
+1204 NLPPEFQEIGKQILAGL
-1216 LLPALMQGMTDENGN
+1216 LQGMTDENGN
-1231 AIDTTSMTCQ
+1231 VIDTTNMTCQ
-1241 EMVDAAREVF
+1241 ELVEAAREAF

-1281 VTAAVTTNMTL
+1281 VTAAVTTNMMG

-1301 LDGMG
+1301 LDSMG
-1306 ENAENMSETV
+1306 ESAENISETV
-1316 VLAFSNMNTVSCQ
+1316 ILAFSNMNKVSCQ

-1336 TVILIS
+1336 SVVLIS

-1353 KSMSVQAVKIVQT
+1353 KTMSVQAVIIVQS
-1366 MSISIVSTMNQMKSN
+1366 MSVSIVSTMSQMKSS
-1381 IDGLDLYSTGVNIMN
+1381 IDGLDLYSTGVNVMN
-1396 GLINGMESKRGGLI
+1396 GLINGMESRRGGLI

-1465 MGETSIPEN
+1465 MGQTAIPDDN
-1474 DKYTPSGSPT
+1474 NRYTPSASPA

-1503 TISGTSDDRTMAR
+1503 TISGTNDDRTMAR

>member
-1 MANVI
+1 MQYFDFSILIEQYSTDFKVICESEGSYDDSGEYVKGEKTEHTLHGAIMAHSENQIYRSEGKLTSQDRVLIMQAPIDRALHGAEVI
-6 REDVVSV
+6 HLDRMYK
-13 EFDIDDGG
+13 ID
-21 IRDSLKMLDN
+21 SELK
-31 FKNEIFKGFQG
+31 
-42 LSKTVDDLKKSLT
+42 SS
-55 NGIDTSG
+55 
-62 INDMKIGSEQA
+62 SEQA
-73 KETIK
+73 TES
-78 DLEIGVK
+78 
-85 NVKKEF
+85 VKKF
-91 STGIDT
+91 
-97 SGIDNIKN
+97 SGITESIERFDERIAALKDNIK
-105 SPEQMKQSVNGVSN
+105 
-119 SMKEWKSRAD
+119 
-129 SFINGVTSADTS
+129 SFGSTI
-141 MVKFADA
+141 
-148 NDQAT
+148 
-153 LRIKQVVSSM
+153 
-163 KDFNDNNLDFSGISG
+163 
-178 DIEIFDARLAVVKDK
+178 
-193 INTFTQALKNVGNA
+193 
-207 FAHPLKTID
+207 AHPLSTVKN
-216 KGVFSVQK
+216 GFSSIK
-224 KISETAHEL
+224 NEISETAS
-233 KLLAQTKFSN
+233 KIKNLAQTKMSN
-243 LTNNVKEVYSTLSQ
+243 LTSNIKEMYSTLSR
-257 GQTGARGFVTALKS
+257 GQTGAKGFVTALKS

-279 TISGFAS
+279 TISGFQS

-292 SITFDKIKT
+292 SITFDKIKS
-301 GLSSIKSGASSVL
+301 GLSSIKSGTSSVL
-314 SGIKKLGSGAQNI
+314 SGFKSLGSGAQKV
-327 ASNIKTAFSNVGNK
+327 ASNIKTAFSNVGSK

-365 LVAGVATGAI
+365 LVAGVATGAV

-509 ITQTWSEVEKIFSR
+509 ITQTWTEVEKIFSR

-617 GGLNGLNKLKG
+617 DGMSGLNKLKG

-638 AVNFVVA
+638 AINFVVS
-645 HKDTFISAAKG
+645 HKETFIGAAKG
-656 IAVAMGG
+656 IAAAMGG

-669 FTKIISALSGL
+669 FTKIISALSEL

-687 TTAFGILF
+687 TAAFGILF
-695 NALKTDS
+695 NALKNDS

-716 VAVFDS
+716 VTVFDS
-722 IKGAISTFSEIISN
+722 IKNAISTFSEIISN
-736 NKGLF
+736 NSGLF
-741 SDIINTIVGLLPP
+741 SDIINTIVDLLPS
-754 LAEAFGEVLTAG
+754 LAEAFGEVLTAM
-766 LELATVALP
+766 LELATAALP
-775 VLLDIFRELFE
+775 VLLDVFRELFE
-786 AVKPLLKQLPDFVK
+786 SVKPLLKQLPDLIK

-812 DVIET
+812 DVIEA
-817 LVKGFIAYKVAIV
+817 LAKGFIAYKVAVV

-835 TKVHNALLVLQAAK
+835 TKVHNTLLVLQAAK

-858 LFTLAMNANPIIKVV
+858 LFNLAMNANPIIKVV
-873 SAIGLLVGGLA
+873 SAIGLLVGGLT

-893 NDDTDML
+893 KDDTDML
-900 KQHIENV
+900 KQHIDEV

-919 NANVTLPDYDK
+919 NAKVTLPDINKTISANGYFMSDIDTQIADK
-930 LISYKGNTMSGID
+930 
-943 EMIAE
+943 E
-948 KEQAITDVLT
+948 KQITDALT
-958 KAIEDQKGVRDK
+958 TAMRDQKGVRDE
-970 DIENIE
+970 DLENIRG
-976 QYMQDIQALEEEKL
+976 YMQELQMLEDDKL
-990 SIYADRQ
+990 SIYREQ
-997 TSQVNALNSKIQY
+997 QMSQFTTLDLKLKS
-1010 GNFDQQGIADI
+1010 GNLDQQGIADLLI
-1021 LATGTETHDLGVEA
+1021 STDEAYDQSISAIKEEFEGRQATINSLYAVERKS
-1035 INDVFKERETTI
+1035 IVE
-1047 WNKYRTERTLIE
+1047 
-1059 NNENLTGIAKSEAL
+1059 NENLTGQAKSEAL
-1073 KQADARYQ
+1073 KQWQARKDNELLESMRQ
-1081 NDLFKSNRE
+1081 E
-1090 NKARLEEANSSLSTL
+1090 NELLAES
-1105 YNTALAKSG
+1105 AKSRDYTYNQAL
-1114 EIVKKSN
+1114 EQSNKLVEKADFNFDILKQKSDSYKK
-1121 VDFDTLSSQL
+1121 DLDIMDKTIAD
-1131 TNYKNSVSGTS
+1131 TS
-1142 ASVKVDTDK
+1142 ASGIQKYNEASANADLMVK
-1151 LFEDIRTTFAGFDQ
+1151 DITNMFLNLDN
-1165 ETTQSWNNFFVM
+1165 QSAQSLNNYFM
-1177 ANEAKNQGVELS
+1177 TLNEAKNKGVTVSDGL
-1189 NDAKQ
+1189 KQ
-1194 QIDTILTFFE
+1194 HADTILTSFE
-1204 SLPPEMQDVGLQ
+1204 NLPPEFQETGKQILAGL
-1216 LLPALMQGMTDENGN
+1216 LQGMTDENGN
-1231 AIDTTSMTCQ
+1231 VIDTTNMTCQ
-1241 EMVDAAREVF
+1241 ELVEAAREAF

-1281 VTAAVTTNMTL
+1281 VTAAVTTNMMG

-1301 LDGMG
+1301 LDSMG
-1306 ENAENMSETV
+1306 ESAENISETV
-1316 VLAFSNMNTVSCQ
+1316 ILAFSNMNKVSCQ

-1336 TVILIS
+1336 SVVLIS

-1353 KSMSVQAVKIVQT
+1353 KTMSVQAVIIVQS
-1366 MSISIVSTMNQMKSN
+1366 MSVSIVSTMSQMKSS
-1381 IDGLDLYSTGVNIMN
+1381 IDGLDLYSTGVNVMN
-1396 GLINGMESKRGGLI
+1396 GLINGMESRRGGLI

-1424 NNALDIHSPSRELYK
+1424 NNALDIHSPSKELYK

-1465 MGETSIPEN
+1465 MGQTAIPDDN
-1474 DKYTPSGSPT
+1474 NRYAPSASPA

-1503 TISGTSDDRTMAR
+1503 TISGTNDDRTMAR

-1537 ATVREV
+1537 ATVREA